1 MANVRWPADPSS
13 YRMSGDSD
21 DNEKKKKKKTTITYN
36 DDSTITVHGASSR
49 EEAVGAYLE
58 ERTEKLAQ
66 DKQDYKTAI
75 SQYKQKNTAE
85 NQMWNR
91 GSNAPRKDAYSEA
104 TKKIVAARRNAK
116 QKKQELEDYK
126 QERKQT
132 RATDWQNAYQKAQAE
147 TSAVTP
153 MEGISDEDALI
164 QQIQDTNRKARQ
176 NYDQELNEKKAAVS
190 QAEKEQNQ
198 ATMESGLD
206 SISRLSEEGQK
217 KLDEYNYRMDT
228 ASDPLATGLPELEA
242 WFAENEHL
250 DKDAVEK
257 LAEVRRRDTNAQ
269 KAAEQQQAAQA
280 AADAHPVWNSALTVP
295 ANLIGGSMA
304 SLGYLGEAL
313 NGTGQFTDLDPYN
326 QGAQLQNWSGAVRG
340 EVKQNIQG
348 DGSDPLRAIA
358 AGAYD
363 VGMGMAD
370 TGARMA
376 LGTITGGGSW
386 LGAGIAGANNFGSA
400 MQSAASRGAN
410 ADQALLYATAS
421 ATVDALT
428 EKIPLDNLINISTA
442 KGGAGYIL
450 NFLRSMGIEGGQEAA
465 SQLASLFA
473 DAAIMRDKSERNLE
487 VAQMMTMNPDMSL
500 EEAQAIVDR
509 ETVNN
514 ILYSM
519 IVSGFAGG
527 FGGLAATFVRDWKNK
542 KGRKAAAQNP
552 QEQPAQEAVEAPDS
566 AKATPLDG
574 EQMAR
579 ALADQEQPAR
589 AKDLLADSEAA
600 FDQAFD
606 RVMNQDSQT
615 PETQTEAPKTDTD
628 AEMERRAR
636 MALGMEDEKP
646 IDNGTPKVYDNSN
659 SETGGMNDAGAGQLQ
674 GTDGERLPGGN
685 ETGRVPGSGDGTLRV
700 PGQAPGGMEAGA
712 EVVPGSVQGKP
723 GGSNTPD
730 DLRVPGE
737 LRVSDALTEAQQK
750 KGTPTYPVKDTTTD
764 PGSYEQALTAGRN
777 SDPQN
782 GWCVTPKSAQ
792 ELKGGNVRTFMD
804 ENGTVGVGVAPDG
817 DIVGVFKNK
826 NGGPKKALDTM
837 MPIAIEQ
844 GGDRLDCYGEGLVN
858 LYAKYGFEPVARV
871 EFNPEYANEGWTPDK
886 GTPYIYVMKHNGDS
900 ADAVVDKM
908 GTYPKYTDAQ
918 LNALPTYGKDD
929 YDGAMAYRDSLMQ
942 QSQPA
947 ARAEDAT
954 PVSKVDFNYQRVN
967 PANSYASVNDRSGKY
982 TLYADGTIDDGGIL
996 GKASQMQG
1004 WKDSGLFAL
1013 YDVTVNGKP
1022 VAESGD
1028 LPKGFYFA
1036 ENVTKKPSIHALG
1049 ANGAAGIAEKGK
1061 IELVD
1066 MDTHARNQNIGNQAN
1081 ESPVQP
1087 TRVQPAEPKAQTQTA
1102 SQKPQEIP
1110 AAQPEARQEQPTA
1123 QSAQQQPQAQS
1134 AQPVQQQATPQN
1146 TPQEAQGG
1154 AQRAETAGQAQ
1165 TPDGYV
1171 PGAQAS
1177 AEGDN
1182 VQRSRPGDVRP
1193 MEVPKT
1199 DQEGKRVTEF
1209 AGNAYGAQAT
1219 PDSMAEEIKTLAN
1232 DGSLSFDTRTNRQSL
1247 EQAAD
1252 YIGKRGAD
1260 TVRGEIT
1267 ARAAS
1272 GKMDDGDIEKA
1283 MLLYTRYAND
1293 DSPKSQ
1299 EAASEMMVAL
1309 SSMANKTGRNLQ
1321 MFGMMRKMT
1330 PEGQLMTVEKT
1341 VEQNVKRLQQRGRVK
1356 KDYVSDGVD
1365 AELEADYLKAAKKAK
1380 KATDPEAQKAA
1391 AKEMRAA
1398 EDAIYKAEAAKMPA
1412 TFAAKWNAWR
1422 YMSMM
1427 GNVRTNVRNI
1437 EGNAAFVPY
1446 KVAKDKL
1453 GALAE
1458 KVLLP
1463 KDQRTKSLV
1472 QDADLLA
1479 WAKEDTK
1486 TDLVQDALQYTGL
1499 LGDDASTQKLEE
1511 GKRVFKNNA
1520 LEGYRKLAEELPAKG
1535 DALFKNS
1542 YYARSLAG
1550 FLKAR
1555 GISVDDIT
1563 SGNVDQKILTE
1574 GRNYAINEAMK
1585 ATFNDAN
1592 ALSDAISGLRYT
1604 GDNPVGKVLNAM
1616 GEGVMPF
1623 RRTPANIVV
1632 RFKDYSPIGLLQG
1645 VWDAAKNVSS
1655 GKITA
1660 AGAIDEICAGVT
1672 GTGAMMLGYAMAK
1685 GMGGVKLVGS
1695 DVDEDEKRQGHQQ
1708 YALEFSIGG
1717 QEYSYKIDW
1726 AAPANLPLFVGA
1738 NVAKMLEDGGNDAD
1752 VSTFSKFLTA
1762 GKGMFEPM
1770 LELSMLSSLN
1780 ELVSSGKYTGE
1791 SGLYPIATGMI
1802 TSYLTQAVPSILRQ
1816 ADTASQKYAQTTYA
1830 NSADPNIRELQRT
1843 AANLPFVGRAFKTD
1857 KVDAWG
1863 EKVDNGSMA
1872 VRAFNAFV
1880 NPGTLKKIQES
1891 PLEQEITRLNGTQE
1905 SNVSPDSVPR
1915 VVSYTDTDGEYI
1927 EDLRLTDDQYEK
1939 WATTQGQTARRIQD
1953 DLVKNPDYQNLSDK
1967 QKAEALNLAKEY
1979 AKEQGKRAALAGY
1992 PETGESW
1999 MVGINGKEAAA
2010 IVDKV
2015 NAGTLQN
2022 AIAGLTEA
2030 MKNDW
2035 NTGNREKTLEE
2046 GYAAYEKMDAQTK
2059 ARVAESA
2066 TGDTARYLEAREAG
2080 VSTTAYLKVLDA
2092 VKHADGTGNSAT
2104 YRAITS
2110 ASISDSAM
2118 DKLMKA
2124 YMPDYDPE
2132 NPKSDKT
2139 ELKYDYARKEL
2150 GMTPAEY
2157 AQAYEIYT
2165 SKSDELHGKKQ
2176 KMAKWTELYGADMA
2190 KQLWKLYG
2198 GKLDVV
2204 DWWEDQQ

>member
-1 MANVRWPADPSS
+1 MAGNWSAWRTKTVDTSHNSLSDGKDLA
-13 YRMSGDSD
+13 SGKKETDE
-21 DNEKKKKKKTTITYN
+21 EKKKKKKATVTYN
-36 DDSTITVHGASSR
+36 RPDPTQDPAERPEGTANVTGVNSR
-49 EEAVGAYLE
+49 AEAVEAYRADRAQTRDKGME
-58 ERTEKLAQ
+58 EYKNAI
-66 DKQDYKTAI
+66 KQYQLKTGKTVDSPNAV
-75 SQYKQKNTAE
+75 TAE
-85 NQMWNR
+85 DRLWNR
-91 GSNAPRKDAYSEA
+91 GSNAPKKDAYSD
-104 TKKIVAARRNAK
+104 TTRKIVEARRNTK

-147 TSAVTP
+147 TSAATP

-164 QQIQDTNRKARQ
+164 QQIQETNRKAHR
-176 NYDQELNEKKAAVS
+176 NYNQELNEKEAAVS
-190 QAEKEQNQ
+190 QAEREQNQ

-217 KLDEYNYRMDT
+217 KLDEYNYRKAT
-228 ASDPLATGLPELEA
+228 ASDPLATGLPELEQ
-242 WFAENEHL
+242 WFADNEHL
-250 DKDAVEK
+250 DADSLAK
-257 LAEVRRRDTNAQ
+257 LAEVRQRDTNAQ
-269 KAAEQQQAAQA
+269 RAAEKQQAAQE
-280 AADAHPVWNSALTVP
+280 AADKHPIWNSALTVP

-304 SLGYLGEAL
+304 SLGYLGERL
-313 NGTGQFTDLDPYN
+313 GGTGQFTDLDPYS
-326 QGAQLQNWSGAVRG
+326 QGTQLQNWSGAVRG
-340 EVKQNIQG
+340 EVKQNIVG
-348 DGSDPLRAIA
+348 DGSNPLRAVA
-358 AGAYD
+358 GGAYD

-370 TGARMA
+370 TGARLA
-376 LGTITGGGSW
+376 LGAVTGGGSV
-386 LGAGIAGANNFGSA
+386 LGAGIAGVNNFGSA
-400 MQSAASRGAN
+400 MQSAANRGAN

-421 ATVDALT
+421 AAVDALT
-428 EKIPLDNLINISTA
+428 EKIPLDNLISISTA

-487 VAQMMTMNPDMSL
+487 VAQMMTMNPKMSL
-500 EEAQAIVDR
+500 EEAQATVDR
-509 ETVNN
+509 GTVND

-519 IVSGFAGG
+519 IVSGLAGG
-527 FGGLAATFVRDWKNK
+527 FNSLVATTKYKLANRGENADVPE
-542 KGRKAAAQNP
+542 AAAQNP
-552 QEQPAQEAVEAPDS
+552 QGQPAQAAAEAPDS
-566 AKATPLDG
+566 EKAAPLDG

-579 ALADQEQPAR
+579 ALAGQEQPAR
-589 AKDLLADSEAA
+589 AGDLLADSEAE

-606 RVMNQDSQT
+606 RVMNQESQT
-615 PETQTEAPKTDTD
+615 PESQTEAPKTDTD
-628 AEMERRAR
+628 TEMERRAR
-636 MALGMEDEKP
+636 MALGMEDGQGSAEPAAEQKKAAGSGGVWNKLRSYSQEQIENWKSSKRIVLCDSIDQFKQFVKNALSGEEKTNKKMYFGAIGDELASDISKSTGLDVDGYNLTLGEDEIRKIKKSHGDESKEAP
-646 IDNGTPKVYDNSN
+646 RGQRAVTEADYIAIPDIVQNADSIKRSDSDYNGKPAIEFRKANGNETTTVVAVVSDKRLDVFVQTEYVNKKAGSIATPESVQADSFTSETPGGTAPSSEATPAGGTASNTTIQQNASEVNRFSNGTPGVDSQGE
-659 SETGGMNDAGAGQLQ
+659 STQGGQTGGDN
-674 GTDGERLPGGN
+674 PSPVP
-685 ETGRVPGSGDGTLRV
+685 ETV
-700 PGQAPGGMEAGA
+700 
-712 EVVPGSVQGKP
+712 
-723 GGSNTPD
+723 
-730 DLRVPGE
+730 
-737 LRVSDALTEAQQK
+737 
-750 KGTPTYPVKDTTTD
+750 
-764 PGSYEQALTAGRN
+764 
-777 SDPQN
+777 
-782 GWCVTPKSAQ
+782 
-792 ELKGGNVRTFMD
+792 
-804 ENGTVGVGVAPDG
+804 
-817 DIVGVFKNK
+817 
-826 NGGPKKALDTM
+826 
-837 MPIAIEQ
+837 
-844 GGDRLDCYGEGLVN
+844 
-858 LYAKYGFEPVARV
+858 
-871 EFNPEYANEGWTPDK
+871 
-886 GTPYIYVMKHNGDS
+886 
-900 ADAVVDKM
+900 
-908 GTYPKYTDAQ
+908 
-918 LNALPTYGKDD
+918 
-929 YDGAMAYRDSLMQ
+929 Q
-942 QSQPA
+942 QSQPV
-947 ARAEDAT
+947 AT
-954 PVSKVDFNYQRVN
+954 
-967 PANSYASVNDRSGKY
+967 
-982 TLYADGTIDDGGIL
+982 
-996 GKASQMQG
+996 
-1004 WKDSGLFAL
+1004 
-1013 YDVTVNGKP
+1013 
-1022 VAESGD
+1022 
-1028 LPKGFYFA
+1028 
-1036 ENVTKKPSIHALG
+1036 
-1049 ANGAAGIAEKGK
+1049 
-1061 IELVD
+1061 
-1066 MDTHARNQNIGNQAN
+1066 
-1081 ESPVQP
+1081 
-1087 TRVQPAEPKAQTQTA
+1087 

-1110 AAQPEARQEQPTA
+1110 AAQPEAQSTQEQPQA

-1134 AQPVQQQATPQN
+1134 AQPVQQQTTPQGM
-1146 TPQEAQGG
+1146 PQEAQRG
-1154 AQRAETAGQAQ
+1154 AQAAETNGQTQ
-1165 TPDGYV
+1165 THDGYV

-1412 TFAAKWNAWR
+1412 TFAAKCNAWR

-1427 GNVRTNVRNI
+1427 GNVRTNVRNVA
-1437 EGNAAFVPY
+1437 GNAGFVPY

-1574 GRNYAINEAMK
+1574 ARNYSINEAMK

-1592 ALSDAISGLRYT
+1592 ALSDAISSLRYT
-1604 GDNPVGKVLNAM
+1604 GDNPVMKVLNAM
-1616 GEGVMPF
+1616 GEGVLPF
-1623 RRTPANIVV
+1623 RRTPANIIV

-1645 VWDAAKNVSS
+1645 VWDAAKNVNS

-1685 GMGGVKLVGS
+1685 GMGGVKLTGS

-1791 SGLYPIATGMI
+1791 SGLYQIATGMI

-1863 EKVDNGSMA
+1863 EKVDNGSAA

-1915 VVSYTDTDGEYI
+1915 VVSYTDEDGEYI

-2022 AIAGLTEA
+2022 AIAGLSEA

-2046 GYAAYEKMDAQTK
+2046 GYTAYEKMDAQTK
-2059 ARVAESA
+2059 ARVAESVS
-2066 TGDTARYLEAREAG
+2066 GDTAKYLEAREAG

-2092 VKHADGTGNSAT
+2092 VKHADGTGNSAK

-2150 GMTPAEY
+2150 KMTPAQY
-2157 AQAYEIYT
+2157 AKAYEIYT

-2176 KMAKWTELYGADMA
+2176 KMAMWTELYGADVA

>member
-1 MANVRWPADPSS
+1 MTKNTLSDGRDLSS
-13 YRMSGDSD
+13 GKKETEE
-21 DNEKKKKKKTTITYN
+21 EKKKKKATVTYN
-36 DDSTITVHGASSR
+36 RPVVGQDPADRPEGTATVTGVNSRAEAIEAYRADREKTQEKARQEYKNAIKQYQLKTGKTVDSPN
-49 EEAVGAYLE
+49 AV
-58 ERTEKLAQ
+58 
-66 DKQDYKTAI
+66 
-75 SQYKQKNTAE
+75 TAE
-85 NQMWNR
+85 DRLWNR
-91 GSNAPRKDAYSEA
+91 GSNAPKKDAYSD
-104 TKKIVAARRNAK
+104 TTRKIVEARRNTK
-116 QKKQELEDYK
+116 QKKQELEDYDN
-126 QERKQT
+126 QEYDW
-132 RATDWQNAYQKAQAE
+132 TDANA
-147 TSAVTP
+147 
-153 MEGISDEDALI
+153 
-164 QQIQDTNRKARQ
+164 RKAHEEGRK
-176 NYDQELNEKKAAVS
+176 EKEAAVS
-190 QAEKEQNQ
+190 QAEQEQNQ
-198 ATMESGLD
+198 ATAESDRAIIGGLSDEGREKLTEYAKQKDRATGPRRESG
-206 SISRLSEEGQK
+206 SEIEQ
-217 KLDEYNYRMDT
+217 
-228 ASDPLATGLPELEA
+228 
-242 WFAENEHL
+242 WFAENQHMNADEL
-250 DKDAVEK
+250 GN
-257 LAEVRRRDTNAQ
+257 LAETVIRDKNAAHMEQ
-269 KAAEQQQAAQA
+269 EQQWARD
-280 AADAHPVWNSALTVP
+280 AADAHPVAASAVTVP
-295 ANLIGGSMA
+295 ANLVSGVA
-304 SLGYLGEAL
+304 STVGNLGQAIDQKL
-313 NGTGQFTDLDPYN
+313 NGEGHYTGLDPN
-326 QGAQLQNWSGAVRG
+326 NEANLLQSMSGAARG
-340 EVKQNIQG
+340 EVKGNIVG
-348 DGSDPLRAIA
+348 DGSNPIRQIA
-358 AGAYD
+358 GGAYD
-363 VGMGMAD
+363 LGMGILD
-370 TGARMA
+370 TKARLA
-376 LGTITGGGSW
+376 LGTLTGGGS
-386 LGAGIAGANNFGSA
+386 LVGMGIAGANQFGNA
-400 MQSAASRGAN
+400 VQDAASRGASTE
-410 ADQALLYATAS
+410 QALGYAA
-421 ATVDALT
+421 ATSVVDALT
-428 EKIPLDNLINISTA
+428 EKIPLDNLLSISTA
-442 KGGAGYIL
+442 KGGTGRIMQMLSGIL
-450 NFLRSMGIEGGQEAA
+450 GEGAQETA
-465 SQLASLFA
+465 SQLASVFT
-473 DAAIMRDKSERNLE
+473 DAAIMREKSARNLE
-487 VAQMMTMNPDMSL
+487 VAQMMVHNPGMSL
-500 EEAQAIVDR
+500 EEAQAIVDKG
-509 ETVNN
+509 
-514 ILYSM
+514 ILWDMLYNVAIAS
-519 IVSGFAGG
+519 AGG
-527 FGGLAATFVRDWKNK
+527 GFNALIATFERDWKNK
-542 KGRKAAAQNP
+542 KGKNTAAQNP
-552 QEQPAQEAVEAPDS
+552 QEQPTQEAVEAPDS
-566 AKATPLDG
+566 AKAAPLDG

-589 AKDLLADSEAA
+589 AGDLLAESEAE

-606 RVMNQDSQT
+606 RVMNQESQKPT
-615 PETQTEAPKTDTD
+615 PESQTEAPKTDTD
-628 AEMERRAR
+628 AEMDRRAK

-685 ETGRVPGSGDGTLRV
+685 ETGRVPGAGDGTLRV

-730 DLRVPGE
+730 DLRVSGE

-947 ARAEDAT
+947 A
-954 PVSKVDFNYQRVN
+954 
-967 PANSYASVNDRSGKY
+967 
-982 TLYADGTIDDGGIL
+982 
-996 GKASQMQG
+996 
-1004 WKDSGLFAL
+1004 
-1013 YDVTVNGKP
+1013 
-1022 VAESGD
+1022 
-1028 LPKGFYFA
+1028 
-1036 ENVTKKPSIHALG
+1036 
-1049 ANGAAGIAEKGK
+1049 
-1061 IELVD
+1061 
-1066 MDTHARNQNIGNQAN
+1066 
-1081 ESPVQP
+1081 
-1087 TRVQPAEPKAQTQTA
+1087 
-1102 SQKPQEIP
+1102 
-1110 AAQPEARQEQPTA
+1110 QPE
-1123 QSAQQQPQAQS
+1123 AQS
-1134 AQPVQQQATPQN
+1134 AQPVQQQATQQGM
-1146 TPQEAQGG
+1146 PQEAQGG
-1154 AQRAETAGQAQ
+1154 AQTAETAGQAQ
-1165 TPDGYV
+1165 TPGGYV

-1260 TVRGEIT
+1260 TVRGEVT

-1574 GRNYAINEAMK
+1574 ARNYSINEAMK

-1592 ALSDAISGLRYT
+1592 ALSDFVSNIGRSE
-1604 GDNPVGKVLNAM
+1604 DSNPVAKVANAM
-1616 GEGVMPF
+1616 MEGVLPF
-1623 RRTPANIVV
+1623 RRTPANIIV
-1632 RFKDYSPIGLLQG
+1632 RFKDYSPIGMLQG
-1645 VWDAAKNVSS
+1645 VWDAAKNVKA

-1685 GMGGVKLVGS
+1685 GMGGVKLTGS

-1780 ELVSSGKYTGE
+1780 ELLSSGKYTGE
-1791 SGLYPIATGMI
+1791 SGLYQIASGMI
-1802 TSYLTQAVPSILRQ
+1802 TSYLTQAVPTILRQ

-1857 KVDAWG
+1857 KVDVWG
-1863 EKVDNGSMA
+1863 EKVDNGSAA

-1915 VVSYTDTDGEYI
+1915 VVSYTDEDGEYI

-1953 DLVKNPDYQNLSDK
+1953 DLVKNANYQNLSDK

-1999 MVGINGKEAAA
+1999 MVGIDGKEAAA

-2022 AIAGLTEA
+2022 AIAGLSEA
-2030 MKNDW
+2030 MKSDW

-2066 TGDTARYLEAREAG
+2066 TGDTAKYLEAREAG

-2110 ASISDSAM
+2110 ASISESAM

-2124 YMPDYDPE
+2124 YMPDYNPD

-2150 GMTPAEY
+2150 GMTPAQY
-2157 AQAYEIYT
+2157 AQAYEIYQ
-2165 SKSDELHGKKQ
+2165 SFNGYGKGKAKKQ
-2176 KMAKWTELYGADMA
+2176 RAALAEIYGEDMA
-2190 KQLWKLYG
+2190 KKLWKLYG

>member
-1 MANVRWPADPSS
+1 MAGNRNEWRNRPVDLTKNTLSDGRDLSS
-13 YRMSGDSD
+13 GRKSSD
-21 DNEKKKKKKTTITYN
+21 EEKKKKKATVTYN
-36 DDSTITVHGASSR
+36 RPVVGQDPADRPEGTATVTGVNSRAEAIEAYRADREKTQEKARQEYKSAIKQYQLKTGKTVDSPN
-49 EEAVGAYLE
+49 AV
-58 ERTEKLAQ
+58 
-66 DKQDYKTAI
+66 
-75 SQYKQKNTAE
+75 TAE
-85 NQMWNR
+85 DRMWYR
-91 GSNAPRKDAYSEA
+91 ASNPTDTTLSDTTR
-104 TKKIVAARRNAK
+104 KIVEARRNTK
-116 QKKQELEDYK
+116 QKKQELEDYDN
-126 QERKQT
+126 QEFDW
-132 RATDWQNAYQKAQAE
+132 TDANA
-147 TSAVTP
+147 
-153 MEGISDEDALI
+153 
-164 QQIQDTNRKARQ
+164 RKAHEEGRK
-176 NYDQELNEKKAAVS
+176 EKEAAVS
-190 QAEKEQNQ
+190 QAEQEQNQ
-198 ATMESGLD
+198 ATAESDRAIIGGLSDEGREKLTEYAKQKDRATGPRRESG
-206 SISRLSEEGQK
+206 SEIEQ
-217 KLDEYNYRMDT
+217 
-228 ASDPLATGLPELEA
+228 
-242 WFAENEHL
+242 WFAENQHMNADEL
-250 DKDAVEK
+250 GN
-257 LAEVRRRDTNAQ
+257 LAETVIRDKNAAHMEQ
-269 KAAEQQQAAQA
+269 EQQWARD
-280 AADAHPVWNSALTVP
+280 AADAHPFAASAVTVP
-295 ANLIGGSMA
+295 ANLVSGVA
-304 SLGYLGEAL
+304 STVGNLGQAIDQKL
-313 NGTGQFTDLDPYN
+313 NGEGHYTGLDPN
-326 QGAQLQNWSGAVRG
+326 NEANLLQSMSGAARG
-340 EVKQNIQG
+340 EVKGNIVG
-348 DGSDPLRAIA
+348 DGSNPLRAIA
-358 AGAYD
+358 GGAYD

-370 TGARMA
+370 TGARIA
-376 LGTITGGGSW
+376 LGTLTGGGSA

-400 MQSAASRGAN
+400 MQSAANRGAS

-421 ATVDALT
+421 AAVDALT
-428 EKIPLDNLINISTA
+428 EKIPLDNLISISTA

-500 EEAQAIVDR
+500 GEAQATVDR

-519 IVSGFAGG
+519 TVSGLAGG
-527 FGGLAATFVRDWKNK
+527 FNSLVATTKYKLAHRGENAD
-542 KGRKAAAQNP
+542 AQAVSP
-552 QEQPAQEAVEAPDS
+552 QPAQEAVEAPDS
-566 AKATPLDG
+566 EKAQQAEQAANAPLDG

-579 ALADQEQPAR
+579 ALADQAQPAGAADALAAAR
-589 AKDLLADSEAA
+589 AQAEAERAAQTQTPTESEAA

-606 RVMNQDSQT
+606 RVMNQESQT

-628 AEMERRAR
+628 AEMDRRAR
-636 MALGMEDEKP
+636 MALGMEDGQGSAEPAAEQKKAAGSGGVWNKLRSYSQEQIENWKSSKRIVLCDSIDQFKQFVKNALSGEEKTNKKMYFGAIGDELASDISKSTGLDVDGYNLTLGEDEIRKIKKSHGDESKEAP
-646 IDNGTPKVYDNSN
+646 RGQRAVTEADYIAIPDIVQNADSIKRSDSDYNGKPAIEFRKANGNETTTVVAVVSDKRLDVFVQTEYVNKKAGSIATPESVQADSFTSETPGGTAPSSEATPAGGTASNTTIQQNASEVNRFSNGTPGVDSQGKSTQGGQ
-659 SETGGMNDAGAGQLQ
+659 TGGDN
-674 GTDGERLPGGN
+674 PSPVP
-685 ETGRVPGSGDGTLRV
+685 ETV
-700 PGQAPGGMEAGA
+700 
-712 EVVPGSVQGKP
+712 
-723 GGSNTPD
+723 
-730 DLRVPGE
+730 
-737 LRVSDALTEAQQK
+737 
-750 KGTPTYPVKDTTTD
+750 
-764 PGSYEQALTAGRN
+764 
-777 SDPQN
+777 
-782 GWCVTPKSAQ
+782 
-792 ELKGGNVRTFMD
+792 
-804 ENGTVGVGVAPDG
+804 
-817 DIVGVFKNK
+817 
-826 NGGPKKALDTM
+826 
-837 MPIAIEQ
+837 
-844 GGDRLDCYGEGLVN
+844 
-858 LYAKYGFEPVARV
+858 
-871 EFNPEYANEGWTPDK
+871 
-886 GTPYIYVMKHNGDS
+886 
-900 ADAVVDKM
+900 
-908 GTYPKYTDAQ
+908 
-918 LNALPTYGKDD
+918 
-929 YDGAMAYRDSLMQ
+929 Q

-947 ARAEDAT
+947 A
-954 PVSKVDFNYQRVN
+954 
-967 PANSYASVNDRSGKY
+967 
-982 TLYADGTIDDGGIL
+982 
-996 GKASQMQG
+996 
-1004 WKDSGLFAL
+1004 
-1013 YDVTVNGKP
+1013 
-1022 VAESGD
+1022 
-1028 LPKGFYFA
+1028 
-1036 ENVTKKPSIHALG
+1036 
-1049 ANGAAGIAEKGK
+1049 
-1061 IELVD
+1061 
-1066 MDTHARNQNIGNQAN
+1066 
-1081 ESPVQP
+1081 
-1087 TRVQPAEPKAQTQTA
+1087 A
-1102 SQKPQEIP
+1102 SQK
-1110 AAQPEARQEQPTA
+1110 
-1123 QSAQQQPQAQS
+1123 PQAQS
-1134 AQPVQQQATPQN
+1134 AQPVQQQTQAQQATPQ
-1146 TPQEAQGG
+1146 TTPQAMPQEAQGG
-1154 AQRAETAGQAQ
+1154 AQRAETNVQAQ

-1574 GRNYAINEAMK
+1574 ARNYSINEAMK

-1592 ALSDAISGLRYT
+1592 ALSDFVSNIGRSE
-1604 GDNPVGKVLNAM
+1604 DSNPVAKVANAM
-1616 GEGVMPF
+1616 MEGVLPF
-1623 RRTPANIVV
+1623 RRTPANIIV

-1645 VWDAAKNVSS
+1645 VWDAAKNVNS

-1685 GMGGVKLVGS
+1685 GMGGVKLTGS

-1780 ELVSSGKYTGE
+1780 ELLSSGKYTGE
-1791 SGLYPIATGMI
+1791 SGLYQTATGMI
-1802 TSYLTQAVPSILRQ
+1802 TSYLTQAVPAILRQ

-1863 EKVDNGSMA
+1863 EKVDNGSLA

-1891 PLEQEITRLNGTQE
+1891 PLEQEISRLNGTQE

-1999 MVGINGKEAAA
+1999 MVGIDGKEAAA

-2030 MKNDW
+2030 MKSDW

-2066 TGDTARYLEAREAG
+2066 AGDTAKYLEAREAG

-2092 VKHADGTGNSAT
+2092 VKHADGTGNSAK

-2157 AQAYEIYT
+2157 AKAYEIYT
-2165 SKSDELHGKKQ
+2165 SKSDDLHNKKQ

-2190 KQLWKLYG
+2190 KKLWKLYG

>member
-1 MANVRWPADPSS
+1 MAGNQSAWRNRPVDLTKNTLSDGRDLSS
-13 YRMSGDSD
+13 GKKKD
-21 DNEKKKKKKTTITYN
+21 DEEKKKKEKATVTYN
-36 DDSTITVHGASSR
+36 RPVVGQDPADRPEGTATVTGVNSRAEAIEAYRADREKTQEKARQEYKSAIKQYQLKTGKTVDSPN
-49 EEAVGAYLE
+49 AV
-58 ERTEKLAQ
+58 
-66 DKQDYKTAI
+66 
-75 SQYKQKNTAE
+75 TAE
-85 NQMWNR
+85 DRMWYR
-91 GSNAPRKDAYSEA
+91 ASNPTDTALSDTTR
-104 TKKIVAARRNAK
+104 KIVEARRNTK
-116 QKKQELEDYK
+116 QKKQELEDYDN
-126 QERKQT
+126 QEFDW
-132 RATDWQNAYQKAQAE
+132 TDANA
-147 TSAVTP
+147 
-153 MEGISDEDALI
+153 
-164 QQIQDTNRKARQ
+164 RKAHEEGRK
-176 NYDQELNEKKAAVS
+176 EKEAAVS
-190 QAEKEQNQ
+190 QAEQEQNQ
-198 ATMESGLD
+198 ATAESDRAIIGGLSDEGREKLTEYAKQKDRATGPRRESG
-206 SISRLSEEGQK
+206 SEIEQ
-217 KLDEYNYRMDT
+217 
-228 ASDPLATGLPELEA
+228 
-242 WFAENEHL
+242 WFAENQHMNADEL
-250 DKDAVEK
+250 GN
-257 LAEVRRRDTNAQ
+257 LAETVIRDKNAAHMEQ
-269 KAAEQQQAAQA
+269 EQQWARDV
-280 AADAHPVWNSALTVP
+280 ADAHPFAASAVTVP
-295 ANLIGGSMA
+295 ANLVSGVA
-304 SLGYLGEAL
+304 STVGNLGQAIDQKL
-313 NGTGQFTDLDPYN
+313 NGEGHYTGLDPN
-326 QGAQLQNWSGAVRG
+326 NEANLLQSMSGAARG
-340 EVKQNIQG
+340 EVKGNIVG
-348 DGSDPLRAIA
+348 DGSNPLRAIA
-358 AGAYD
+358 GGAYD

-370 TGARMA
+370 TGARIA
-376 LGTITGGGSW
+376 LGTVTGGGSL

-400 MQSAASRGAN
+400 MQSAANRGAN

-428 EKIPLDNLINISTA
+428 EKIPLDNLLSISTA

-473 DAAIMRDKSERNLE
+473 DASIMRDKSERNLE

-500 EEAQAIVDR
+500 EEAQAVVDR
-509 ETVNN
+509 GTVND

-519 IVSGFAGG
+519 IVSGLAR
-527 FGGLAATFVRDWKNK
+527 GLTRLVDTTKYKLANRGENADVPE
-542 KGRKAAAQNP
+542 AAAQKP
-552 QEQPAQEAVEAPDS
+552 QEQPAQEAAEAPDS
-566 AKATPLDG
+566 EKAAPLDG

-579 ALADQEQPAR
+579 ALAEQAQPAGAADALAAAR
-589 AKDLLADSEAA
+589 AQAEAERAAQTQAPTESEAE

-606 RVMNQDSQT
+606 RVMNEESQKPT
-615 PETQTEAPKTDTD
+615 PESRAEAPKTDTD
-628 AEMERRAR
+628 AEMDRRAK

-685 ETGRVPGSGDGTLRV
+685 ETGRVPGAGDGTLRV

-947 ARAEDAT
+947 A
-954 PVSKVDFNYQRVN
+954 
-967 PANSYASVNDRSGKY
+967 
-982 TLYADGTIDDGGIL
+982 
-996 GKASQMQG
+996 
-1004 WKDSGLFAL
+1004 
-1013 YDVTVNGKP
+1013 
-1022 VAESGD
+1022 
-1028 LPKGFYFA
+1028 
-1036 ENVTKKPSIHALG
+1036 
-1049 ANGAAGIAEKGK
+1049 
-1061 IELVD
+1061 
-1066 MDTHARNQNIGNQAN
+1066 
-1081 ESPVQP
+1081 
-1087 TRVQPAEPKAQTQTA
+1087 
-1102 SQKPQEIP
+1102 
-1110 AAQPEARQEQPTA
+1110 QPEARQEQPAA
-1123 QSAQQQPQAQS
+1123 QSAQQPQTQNTQPVQQPKAQN
-1134 AQPVQQQATPQN
+1134 AQPVQQQAAPQG

-1154 AQRAETAGQAQ
+1154 AQRLETNGQAQ
-1165 TPDGYV
+1165 TPGGYV

-1177 AEGDN
+1177 AQGDN

-1365 AELEADYLKAAKKAK
+1365 AELESDYLKAAKKAK

-1427 GNVRTNVRNI
+1427 GNVRTNDRNI

-1446 KVAKDKL
+1446 KIAKDKL

-1574 GRNYAINEAMK
+1574 ARNYSINEAMK

-1592 ALSDAISGLRYT
+1592 ALSDFVSNIGRSE
-1604 GDNPVGKVLNAM
+1604 DSNPVAKVANAM
-1616 GEGVMPF
+1616 MEGVLPF
-1623 RRTPANIVV
+1623 RRTPANIIV
-1632 RFKDYSPIGLLQG
+1632 RFKDYSPIGMLQG
-1645 VWDAAKNVSS
+1645 VWDAAKNVKA

-1685 GMGGVKLVGS
+1685 GMGGVKLTGS

-1738 NVAKMLEDGGNDAD
+1738 NVAKMLEDGGSDAD

-1780 ELVSSGKYTGE
+1780 ELLSSGKYTGE
-1791 SGLYPIATGMI
+1791 SGLYQTATGMI
-1802 TSYLTQAVPSILRQ
+1802 TSYLTQAVPAILRQ

-1843 AANLPFVGRAFKTD
+1843 AANLPFVGRTFKTD

-1863 EKVDNGSMA
+1863 EKVDNGSAA

-1905 SNVSPDSVPR
+1905 SNVSPDSVPK

-2022 AIAGLTEA
+2022 AISGLSEA

-2046 GYAAYEKMDAQTK
+2046 GYTAYEKMDAQTK
-2059 ARVAESA
+2059 ARVAESVS
-2066 TGDTARYLEAREAG
+2066 GDTARYLEAREAG

-2110 ASISDSAM
+2110 VSISDSAM

-2124 YMPDYDPE
+2124 YMPDYDPDK
-2132 NPKSDKT
+2132 PKSDKT

-2157 AQAYEIYT
+2157 AKAYEIYQ
-2165 SKSDELHGKKQ
+2165 SYSGYGKGKAKKQ
-2176 KMAKWTELYGADMA
+2176 RAALAEIYGEDMA
-2190 KQLWKLYG
+2190 KKLY
-2198 GKLDVV
+2198 KLYYGSFDVV

>member
-1 MANVRWPADPSS
+1 MAGNWSAWRNRPVDLTKNTQSDGRDLSS
-13 YRMSGDSD
+13 GRKETDE
-21 DNEKKKKKKTTITYN
+21 EKKKKKKATVTYN
-36 DDSTITVHGASSR
+36 RPDPTQDPADRPEGTATVTGVNSRAEAIEAYRADREKTQEKARQEYKNAIKQYQLKTGKTVDSPN
-49 EEAVGAYLE
+49 AV
-58 ERTEKLAQ
+58 
-66 DKQDYKTAI
+66 
-75 SQYKQKNTAE
+75 TAE
-85 NQMWNR
+85 DRMWYR
-91 GSNAPRKDAYSEA
+91 ASNPTDTTLSDA
-104 TKKIVAARRNAK
+104 TRRIVEARRNTE

-147 TSAVTP
+147 TSAATP

-164 QQIQDTNRKARQ
+164 QQIQDTNRKAQQ
-176 NYDQELNEKKAAVS
+176 NYNQELNEKKAAVS
-190 QAEKEQNQ
+190 QAEQEQNQ
-198 ATMESGLD
+198 ATMEAGLD
-206 SISRLSEEGQK
+206 SISRLSEEGRK
-217 KLDEYNYRMDT
+217 KLDEYNYRIDT

-257 LAEVRRRDTNAQ
+257 LAEVRRRETNAQ
-269 KAAEQQQAAQA
+269 KAAEQQQAAQE
-280 AADAHPVWNSALTVP
+280 AADKHPIWNSALTVP
-295 ANLIGGSMA
+295 ANLAGGPMA

-326 QGAQLQNWSGAVRG
+326 QGTQLQNWSGAVRG
-340 EVKQNIQG
+340 EVKENIVG
-348 DGSDPLRAIA
+348 DGSNPWRAIA
-358 AGAYD
+358 GGVYD

-376 LGTITGGGSW
+376 LGAVTGGGSW

-400 MQSAASRGAN
+400 MQSAANRGAN

-500 EEAQAIVDR
+500 EEAQATVDR

-519 IVSGFAGG
+519 TVSGLAGG
-527 FGGLAATFVRDWKNK
+527 FNSLVATTKYKLAHRGEDAD
-542 KGRKAAAQNP
+542 AQAVSP
-552 QEQPAQEAVEAPDS
+552 QPAQEAVEASDS
-566 AKATPLDG
+566 EKAAPLDG

-579 ALADQEQPAR
+579 ALASQEQPAG
-589 AKDLLADSEAA
+589 AKDLLADSEAE

-606 RVMNQDSQT
+606 RVMNQESQT
-615 PETQTEAPKTDTD
+615 PESQTEAPKTDTD
-628 AEMERRAR
+628 TEMDRRAK
-636 MALGMEDEKP
+636 MALGMED
-646 IDNGTPKVYDNSN
+646 
-659 SETGGMNDAGAGQLQ
+659 GQNA
-674 GTDGERLPGGN
+674 EN
-685 ETGRVPGSGDGTLRV
+685 AKSAKGSGV
-700 PGQAPGGMEAGA
+700 EAGDDSGPA
-712 EVVPGSVQGKP
+712 KSLADKMESRDYNEVGNRK
-723 GGSNTPD
+723 
-730 DLRVPGE
+730 
-737 LRVSDALTEAQQK
+737 
-750 KGTPTYPVKDTTTD
+750 VK
-764 PGSYEQALTAGRN
+764 A
-777 SDPQN
+777 
-782 GWCVTPKSAQ
+782 
-792 ELKGGNVRTFMD
+792 FMD
-804 ENGTVGVGVAPDG
+804 ENPEVKPYYRAEAQNILMELRDTTKGERFYNDDVYYASGGEKGITGVSRHTSDTIARL
-817 DIVGVFKNK
+817 
-826 NGGPKKALDTM
+826 LDQEGFTYDQLEKGLQ
-837 MPIAIEQ
+837 AIIDDHGRENNAASKRLEFTIY
-844 GGDRLDCYGEGLVN
+844 DRLMNGYQDFYSN
-858 LYAKYGFEPVARV
+858 DRV
-871 EFNPEYANEGWTPDK
+871 PASEDFRNIVE
-886 GTPYIYVMKHNGDS
+886 GTPGADS
-900 ADAVVDKM
+900 QAAPAQGAKATADNPSPVPETV
-908 GTYPKYTDAQ
+908 
-918 LNALPTYGKDD
+918 
-929 YDGAMAYRDSLMQ
+929 Q

-947 ARAEDAT
+947 A
-954 PVSKVDFNYQRVN
+954 
-967 PANSYASVNDRSGKY
+967 
-982 TLYADGTIDDGGIL
+982 
-996 GKASQMQG
+996 
-1004 WKDSGLFAL
+1004 
-1013 YDVTVNGKP
+1013 
-1022 VAESGD
+1022 
-1028 LPKGFYFA
+1028 
-1036 ENVTKKPSIHALG
+1036 
-1049 ANGAAGIAEKGK
+1049 
-1061 IELVD
+1061 
-1066 MDTHARNQNIGNQAN
+1066 
-1081 ESPVQP
+1081 
-1087 TRVQPAEPKAQTQTA
+1087 A

-1134 AQPVQQQATPQN
+1134 TQPVQQSAQPVQQQTQAQATPQGM
-1146 TPQEAQGG
+1146 PQEAQGG
-1154 AQRAETAGQAQ
+1154 AQTAETAGQAQ
-1165 TPDGYV
+1165 TPGGYV

-1341 VEQNVKRLQQRGRVK
+1341 VEQNVKRLQQRGKVK

-1427 GNVRTNVRNI
+1427 GNGRTNVRNI
-1437 EGNAAFVPY
+1437 VGNAAFVPY
-1446 KVAKDKL
+1446 KIAKDKL

-1574 GRNYAINEAMK
+1574 ARNYSINEAMK

-1592 ALSDAISGLRYT
+1592 ILSDFVSNMGRSTDRNLVA
-1604 GDNPVGKVLNAM
+1604 KVANAM
-1616 GEGVMPF
+1616 MEGVLPY
-1623 RRTPANIVV
+1623 RRTPANIIV

-1645 VWDAAKNVSS
+1645 VRDAAKNVNS

-1660 AGAIDEICAGVT
+1660 AGAIDEICAGLT
-1672 GTGAMMLGYAMAK
+1672 GMGAVAMGYALRK
-1685 GMGGVKLVGS
+1685 GFGGVKLTGS
-1695 DVDEDEKRQGHQQ
+1695 DVDEDEKRQEHQQ

-1780 ELVSSGKYTGE
+1780 ELLSSGKYTGE
-1791 SGLYPIATGMI
+1791 SGLYQTATGMI

-1863 EKVDNGSMA
+1863 EKVDNGSAA

-1915 VVSYTDTDGEYI
+1915 VVSYTDEDGEYI

-1953 DLVKNPDYQNLSDK
+1953 DLVKNSDYQNLSDK

-1999 MVGINGKEAAA
+1999 MVGIDGKEAAA

-2022 AIAGLTEA
+2022 AIAGLSEA

-2046 GYAAYEKMDAQTK
+2046 GYSAYEKMDAQTK
-2059 ARVAESA
+2059 ARVAESVS
-2066 TGDTARYLEAREAG
+2066 GDTAKYLEAREAG

-2110 ASISDSAM
+2110 VAVSDSVM

-2157 AQAYEIYT
+2157 AKAYEIYQ
-2165 SKSDELHGKKQ
+2165 SYNGYGKGKAKKQ
-2176 KMAKWTELYGADMA
+2176 RAALAEIYGEDMA
-2190 KQLWKLYG
+2190 KKLYKLYG

>member
-1 MANVRWPADPSS
+1 MAGNQSAWRNRPVDLTKNTLSDGRDLSS
-13 YRMSGDSD
+13 GKKKD
-21 DNEKKKKKKTTITYN
+21 DEEKKKKEKATVTYN
-36 DDSTITVHGASSR
+36 RPVLGQDPADRPEGTANVTGVNSR
-49 EEAVGAYLE
+49 AEAVEAY
-58 ERTEKLAQ
+58 RADREKNQEKARQ
-66 DKQDYKTAI
+66 EYKSAIKQYQLKTGKTVDSPNAV
-75 SQYKQKNTAE
+75 TAADR
-85 NQMWNR
+85 MWYR
-91 GSNAPRKDAYSEA
+91 ASNPTDTALSDTTR
-104 TKKIVAARRNAK
+104 KIVEARRNTK
-116 QKKQELEDYK
+116 QKKQELEDYDN
-126 QERKQT
+126 QEYDW
-132 RATDWQNAYQKAQAE
+132 TDANA
-147 TSAVTP
+147 
-153 MEGISDEDALI
+153 
-164 QQIQDTNRKARQ
+164 RKAHEEGRK
-176 NYDQELNEKKAAVS
+176 EKEAAVS
-190 QAEKEQNQ
+190 QAEQEQNQ
-198 ATMESGLD
+198 ATAESDRAIIGGLSDEGREKLTEYAKQKDRATGPRRESG
-206 SISRLSEEGQK
+206 SEIEQ
-217 KLDEYNYRMDT
+217 
-228 ASDPLATGLPELEA
+228 
-242 WFAENEHL
+242 WFAENQHMNADEL
-250 DKDAVEK
+250 GN
-257 LAEVRRRDTNAQ
+257 LAETVIRDKNAAHMEQ
-269 KAAEQQQAAQA
+269 EQQWARD
-280 AADAHPVWNSALTVP
+280 AADAHPFAASAVTVP
-295 ANLIGGSMA
+295 ANLVSGVA
-304 SLGYLGEAL
+304 STVGNLGQAIDQKL
-313 NGTGQFTDLDPYN
+313 NGEGHYTGLDPN
-326 QGAQLQNWSGAVRG
+326 NEANLLQSMSGAARG
-340 EVKQNIQG
+340 EVKGNIVG
-348 DGSDPLRAIA
+348 DGSNPLRAIA
-358 AGAYD
+358 GGAYD

-370 TGARMA
+370 TGARIA
-376 LGTITGGGSW
+376 LGTVTGGGSL

-509 ETVNN
+509 GTVND

-519 IVSGFAGG
+519 IVSGLAGG
-527 FGGLAATFVRDWKNK
+527 FSSLVATTKYKLAHRGENADVQ
-542 KGRKAAAQNP
+542 AVSP
-552 QEQPAQEAVEAPDS
+552 QPAQEAVEAPDS
-566 AKATPLDG
+566 AKAAPLDG

-579 ALADQEQPAR
+579 ALAEQAQPAG
-589 AKDLLADSEAA
+589 AKDLLADSEAE

-615 PETQTEAPKTDTD
+615 PAQESQTEAPKTDTD
-628 AEMERRAR
+628 AEMDRRAK
-636 MALGMEDEKP
+636 MALGMEAAPAQGAKATA
-646 IDNGTPKVYDNSN
+646 DNPSPVP
-659 SETGGMNDAGAGQLQ
+659 ET
-674 GTDGERLPGGN
+674 
-685 ETGRVPGSGDGTLRV
+685 V
-700 PGQAPGGMEAGA
+700 
-712 EVVPGSVQGKP
+712 
-723 GGSNTPD
+723 
-730 DLRVPGE
+730 
-737 LRVSDALTEAQQK
+737 
-750 KGTPTYPVKDTTTD
+750 
-764 PGSYEQALTAGRN
+764 
-777 SDPQN
+777 
-782 GWCVTPKSAQ
+782 
-792 ELKGGNVRTFMD
+792 
-804 ENGTVGVGVAPDG
+804 
-817 DIVGVFKNK
+817 
-826 NGGPKKALDTM
+826 
-837 MPIAIEQ
+837 
-844 GGDRLDCYGEGLVN
+844 
-858 LYAKYGFEPVARV
+858 
-871 EFNPEYANEGWTPDK
+871 
-886 GTPYIYVMKHNGDS
+886 
-900 ADAVVDKM
+900 
-908 GTYPKYTDAQ
+908 
-918 LNALPTYGKDD
+918 
-929 YDGAMAYRDSLMQ
+929 Q

-1110 AAQPEARQEQPTA
+1110 AAQPEARQEQPAA
-1123 QSAQQQPQAQS
+1123 QSAQQQTQAQS
-1134 AQPVQQQATPQN
+1134 AQPVQQQPQAQATPQN
-1146 TPQEAQGG
+1146 TPQEAQGV

-1165 TPDGYV
+1165 TPGGYV

-1193 MEVPKT
+1193 MGVPKT

-1341 VEQNVKRLQQRGRVK
+1341 VEQNVKRLQQRGKVK

-1574 GRNYAINEAMK
+1574 ARNYSINEAMK

-1592 ALSDAISGLRYT
+1592 ALSDFVSNIGRSE
-1604 GDNPVGKVLNAM
+1604 DSNPVAKVANAM
-1616 GEGVMPF
+1616 MEGVLPF
-1623 RRTPANIVV
+1623 RRTPANIIV
-1632 RFKDYSPIGLLQG
+1632 RFKDYSPIGMLQG
-1645 VWDAAKNVSS
+1645 VWDAAKNVKA

-1685 GMGGVKLVGS
+1685 GMGGVKLTGS

-1738 NVAKMLEDGGNDAD
+1738 NVAKMLEDGGSDAD

-1780 ELVSSGKYTGE
+1780 ELLSSGKYTGE
-1791 SGLYPIATGMI
+1791 SGLYQIATGMI
-1802 TSYLTQAVPSILRQ
+1802 TSYLTQAVPTILRQ

-1863 EKVDNGSMA
+1863 EKVDNGSAA

-1891 PLEQEITRLNGTQE
+1891 PLEQEISRLNGTQE

-1953 DLVKNPDYQNLSDK
+1953 DLVKNSGYQNLSDK

-1999 MVGINGKEAAA
+1999 MVGIDGKEAAA

-2022 AIAGLTEA
+2022 AIAGLSEA

-2046 GYAAYEKMDAQTK
+2046 GYSAYEKMDAQTK
-2059 ARVAESA
+2059 ARVAESVS
-2066 TGDTARYLEAREAG
+2066 GDTARYLEAREAG

-2092 VKHADGTGNSAT
+2092 VKHAGGTGNSAK

-2132 NPKSDKT
+2132 NPKSDKA

-2157 AQAYEIYT
+2157 AQAYEIYQ
-2165 SKSDELHGKKQ
+2165 SFSNYGKGKAKKQ
-2176 KMAKWTELYGADMA
+2176 RAALAEIYGADMA
-2190 KQLWKLYG
+2190 KKLY
-2198 GKLDVV
+2198 KLYYGSFDVV

>member
-1 MANVRWPADPSS
+1 MAGNWSERDLSS
-13 YRMSGDSD
+13 GKKKD
-21 DNEKKKKKKTTITYN
+21 DEEKKKKEKATVTYN
-36 DDSTITVHGASSR
+36 RPVVGQDPADRPEGTANVTGVNSRAEAIEAYRADREKNQEKARQEYKSAIKQYQLKTGKTVDSPN
-49 EEAVGAYLE
+49 AV
-58 ERTEKLAQ
+58 
-66 DKQDYKTAI
+66 
-75 SQYKQKNTAE
+75 TAE
-85 NQMWNR
+85 DRLWYR
-91 GSNAPRKDAYSEA
+91 GSNAPKKDAY
-104 TKKIVAARRNAK
+104 TDTTRKIVEARRNTE

-147 TSAVTP
+147 TSAATP

-190 QAEKEQNQ
+190 QAEQEQNQ
-198 ATMESGLD
+198 ATMESGLE

-242 WFAENEHL
+242 WFSENEHL

-269 KAAEQQQAAQA
+269 KAAEQQQAAQE
-280 AADAHPVWNSALTVP
+280 AADAHPVWNSTLTVP

-348 DGSDPLRAIA
+348 DGSNPLRAIA
-358 AGAYD
+358 GGAYD

-370 TGARMA
+370 TGARLA
-376 LGTITGGGSW
+376 LGTLTGGGSL

-400 MQSAASRGAN
+400 MQSAANRGAN

-519 IVSGFAGG
+519 TVSGFAGG
-527 FGGLAATFVRDWKNK
+527 FNSLIATTKYKLAHRGEDAD
-542 KGRKAAAQNP
+542 AQAVSP
-552 QEQPAQEAVEAPDS
+552 QPAQEVAEAPDS
-566 AKATPLDG
+566 ENP
-574 EQMAR
+574 
-579 ALADQEQPAR
+579 
-589 AKDLLADSEAA
+589 
-600 FDQAFD
+600 QA
-606 RVMNQDSQT
+606 
-615 PETQTEAPKTDTD
+615 EAPKTDVD
-628 AEMERRAR
+628 AEMDRRAK

-947 ARAEDAT
+947 A
-954 PVSKVDFNYQRVN
+954 
-967 PANSYASVNDRSGKY
+967 
-982 TLYADGTIDDGGIL
+982 
-996 GKASQMQG
+996 
-1004 WKDSGLFAL
+1004 
-1013 YDVTVNGKP
+1013 
-1022 VAESGD
+1022 
-1028 LPKGFYFA
+1028 
-1036 ENVTKKPSIHALG
+1036 
-1049 ANGAAGIAEKGK
+1049 
-1061 IELVD
+1061 
-1066 MDTHARNQNIGNQAN
+1066 
-1081 ESPVQP
+1081 
-1087 TRVQPAEPKAQTQTA
+1087 
-1102 SQKPQEIP
+1102 
-1110 AAQPEARQEQPTA
+1110 QPEARQEQPAA
-1123 QSAQQQPQAQS
+1123 QSAQQQPQAQN
-1134 AQPVQQQATPQN
+1134 AQPVQQQPQTQAAPQN
-1146 TPQEAQGG
+1146 TPQEAPGG

-1165 TPDGYV
+1165 TPEGYV

-1219 PDSMAEEIKTLAN
+1219 PDSMAEEIKILAN

-1341 VEQNVKRLQQRGRVK
+1341 VEQNVKRLQQRGKVK

-1574 GRNYAINEAMK
+1574 ARNYSINEAMK

-1592 ALSDAISGLRYT
+1592 ALSDFVSNIGRSE
-1604 GDNPVGKVLNAM
+1604 DSNPVAKVANAM
-1616 GEGVMPF
+1616 MEGVLPF
-1623 RRTPANIVV
+1623 RRTPANIIV

-1645 VWDAAKNVSS
+1645 VYDAARNVKA
-1655 GKITA
+1655 GKVTA

-1685 GMGGVKLVGS
+1685 GMGGVKLTGS

-1752 VSTFSKFLTA
+1752 VSAFSKFLTA

-1780 ELVSSGKYTGE
+1780 ELLSSGKYTGE
-1791 SGLYPIATGMI
+1791 SGLYQTATGMI
-1802 TSYLTQAVPSILRQ
+1802 TSYLTQAVPAILRQ

-1863 EKVDNGSMA
+1863 EKVDNGSAA

-1953 DLVKNPDYQNLSDK
+1953 DLVKNSGYQNLSDK

-1999 MVGINGKEAAA
+1999 MVGIDGKEAAA

-2022 AIAGLTEA
+2022 AIAGLSEA

-2046 GYAAYEKMDAQTK
+2046 GYTAYEKMDAQTK
-2059 ARVAESA
+2059 ARVAESVS
-2066 TGDTARYLEAREAG
+2066 GDTARYLEAREAG

-2124 YMPDYDPE
+2124 YMPDYDPDK
-2132 NPKSDKT
+2132 PKSDKA

-2157 AQAYEIYT
+2157 AKAYEIYT

-2176 KMAKWTELYGADMA
+2176 KMAMWTELYGADVA

>member
-1 MANVRWPADPSS
+1 MAGNRNEWRNRPVDLTKNTLSDGRDLSS
-13 YRMSGDSD
+13 GRKSSD
-21 DNEKKKKKKTTITYN
+21 EEKKKKKATVTYN
-36 DDSTITVHGASSR
+36 RPVVGQDPADRPEGTATVTGVNSRAEAIEAYRADREKTQEKARQEYKSAIKQYQLKTGKTVDSPN
-49 EEAVGAYLE
+49 AV
-58 ERTEKLAQ
+58 
-66 DKQDYKTAI
+66 
-75 SQYKQKNTAE
+75 TAE
-85 NQMWNR
+85 DRMWYR
-91 GSNAPRKDAYSEA
+91 ASNPTDTTLSDTTR
-104 TKKIVAARRNAK
+104 KIVEARRNTK

-126 QERKQT
+126 QEHKQNS
-132 RATDWQNAYQKAQAE
+132 ATDWQNAYQKAQAE
-147 TSAVTP
+147 TAETTP

-164 QQIQDTNRKARQ
+164 QQIQDTNRKAQQ
-176 NYDQELNEKKAAVS
+176 NYNQELNEKKAAVS
-190 QAEKEQNQ
+190 QAEQEQNQ

-217 KLDEYNYRMDT
+217 KLDEYNYRKDT
-228 ASDPLATGLPELEA
+228 ASDPLATGLPALEQ

-250 DKDAVEK
+250 DKDSLEK
-257 LAEVRRRDTNAQ
+257 LAEVRRRETNAQ
-269 KAAEQQQAAQA
+269 KAAEQQQAAQK
-280 AADAHPVWNSALTVP
+280 AADAHPIWNSTLTVP

-340 EVKQNIQG
+340 EVKGNIVG
-348 DGSDPLRAIA
+348 DGSNPLRAIA
-358 AGAYD
+358 GGAYD

-370 TGARMA
+370 TGARIA
-376 LGTITGGGSW
+376 LGAATGGGSW

-400 MQSAASRGAN
+400 MQSAANRGAN

-421 ATVDALT
+421 AAVDALT
-428 EKIPLDNLINISTA
+428 EKIPLDNLISISTA

-509 ETVNN
+509 GTVND

-519 IVSGFAGG
+519 IVSGLAGG
-527 FGGLAATFVRDWKNK
+527 FNSLVATTKYKLANRGENAD
-542 KGRKAAAQNP
+542 AQAVSP
-552 QEQPAQEAVEAPDS
+552 QPTQEAVEAPDS
-566 AKATPLDG
+566 EKAAPLDG

-579 ALADQEQPAR
+579 ALADQAQPAG
-589 AKDLLADSEAA
+589 AKDLLADSEAE

-615 PETQTEAPKTDTD
+615 PAQESQKPGSQTEAPKTDTN
-628 AEMERRAR
+628 AEMDRRAK
-636 MALGMEDEKP
+636 MALGMETEQNPQKTQESQAAP
-646 IDNGTPKVYDNSN
+646 AQGAKATADNPSPVP
-659 SETGGMNDAGAGQLQ
+659 ET
-674 GTDGERLPGGN
+674 
-685 ETGRVPGSGDGTLRV
+685 V
-700 PGQAPGGMEAGA
+700 
-712 EVVPGSVQGKP
+712 
-723 GGSNTPD
+723 
-730 DLRVPGE
+730 
-737 LRVSDALTEAQQK
+737 
-750 KGTPTYPVKDTTTD
+750 
-764 PGSYEQALTAGRN
+764 
-777 SDPQN
+777 
-782 GWCVTPKSAQ
+782 
-792 ELKGGNVRTFMD
+792 
-804 ENGTVGVGVAPDG
+804 
-817 DIVGVFKNK
+817 
-826 NGGPKKALDTM
+826 
-837 MPIAIEQ
+837 
-844 GGDRLDCYGEGLVN
+844 
-858 LYAKYGFEPVARV
+858 
-871 EFNPEYANEGWTPDK
+871 
-886 GTPYIYVMKHNGDS
+886 
-900 ADAVVDKM
+900 
-908 GTYPKYTDAQ
+908 
-918 LNALPTYGKDD
+918 
-929 YDGAMAYRDSLMQ
+929 Q

-947 ARAEDAT
+947 ARTEDAT
-954 PVSKVDFNYQRVN
+954 PISKVDFNYQRVN
-967 PANSYASVNDRSGKY
+967 PANSYASVNDQSGKY

-1028 LPKGFYFA
+1028 MPKGFFFA

-1066 MDTHARNQNIGNQAN
+1066 MDTHARNQDIGNQAN
-1081 ESPVQP
+1081 ESPVQ
-1087 TRVQPAEPKAQTQTA
+1087 QQT
-1102 SQKPQEIP
+1102 
-1110 AAQPEARQEQPTA
+1110 
-1123 QSAQQQPQAQS
+1123 
-1134 AQPVQQQATPQN
+1134 TPQGM
-1146 TPQEAQGG
+1146 PQEAQGG
-1154 AQRAETAGQAQ
+1154 VQAAETAGHAQ
-1165 TPDGYV
+1165 TPGGYV

-1574 GRNYAINEAMK
+1574 ARNYSINEAMK

-1592 ALSDAISGLRYT
+1592 ALSDFVSNIGRSE
-1604 GDNPVGKVLNAM
+1604 DSNPVAKVANAM
-1616 GEGVMPF
+1616 MEGVLPF
-1623 RRTPANIVV
+1623 RRTPANIIV
-1632 RFKDYSPIGLLQG
+1632 RFKDYSPIGMLQG
-1645 VWDAAKNVSS
+1645 VWDAAKNVKA

-1685 GMGGVKLVGS
+1685 GMGGVKLTGS

-1791 SGLYPIATGMI
+1791 SGLYQIASGMI
-1802 TSYLTQAVPSILRQ
+1802 TSYLTQAVPAILRQ

-1863 EKVDNGSMA
+1863 EKVDNGSAA
-1872 VRAFNAFV
+1872 VRAFDAFV

-1915 VVSYTDTDGEYI
+1915 VVSYTDEDGEYI

-1953 DLVKNPDYQNLSDK
+1953 DLVKNSDYQNLSDK

-1999 MVGINGKEAAA
+1999 MVGIDGKEAAA

-2022 AIAGLTEA
+2022 AIAGLSEA

-2046 GYAAYEKMDAQTK
+2046 GYTAYEKMDAQTK
-2059 ARVAESA
+2059 ARVAESVS
-2066 TGDTARYLEAREAG
+2066 GDTARYLEAREAG

-2092 VKHADGTGNSAT
+2092 VKHADGTGNSAK

-2110 ASISDSAM
+2110 VAVSDSAM

-2150 GMTPAEY
+2150 GMTPAQY
-2157 AQAYEIYT
+2157 AQAYEIYQ
-2165 SKSDELHGKKQ
+2165 SYNGYGKGKAKKQ
-2176 KMAKWTELYGADMA
+2176 RAALAEIYGEDMA
-2190 KQLWKLYG
+2190 KKLYKLYG

>member
-1 MANVRWPADPSS
+1 MAGNWSERDLSS
-13 YRMSGDSD
+13 GRKKD
-21 DNEKKKKKKTTITYN
+21 DEEKKKNGKATVTYN
-36 DDSTITVHGASSR
+36 RPVIGQDPADRPEGTATVTGVNSRAEAIEAYRADREKTQEKARQEYKSAIKQYQLKTGKTVDSPN
-49 EEAVGAYLE
+49 AV
-58 ERTEKLAQ
+58 
-66 DKQDYKTAI
+66 
-75 SQYKQKNTAE
+75 TAE
-85 NQMWNR
+85 DRLWNR
-91 GSNAPRKDAYSEA
+91 GSNAPKKDAYSD
-104 TKKIVAARRNAK
+104 TTRKIVEARRNTK
-116 QKKQELEDYK
+116 QKKQELAEYE
-126 QERKQT
+126 QEHKEN
-132 RATDWQNAYQKAQAE
+132 RADDWKNAYQKAQAE
-147 TSAVTP
+147 TSAATP

-176 NYDQELNEKKAAVS
+176 NYNQELNEKKAAVS
-190 QAEKEQNQ
+190 QAEREQNQ

-217 KLDEYNYRMDT
+217 KLDEYNYRKDT

-250 DKDAVEK
+250 DAEGLAK
-257 LAEVRRRDTNAQ
+257 LAEVRRRETNAQ
-269 KAAEQQQAAQA
+269 KAAEQQQAAQE
-280 AADAHPVWNSALTVP
+280 AADKHPIWNSTLTVP

-313 NGTGQFTDLDPYN
+313 NGTGQFTDLDPYS
-326 QGAQLQNWSGAVRG
+326 QGTQLQNWSGAVRG
-340 EVKQNIQG
+340 EVKQNIVG
-348 DGSDPLRAIA
+348 DGSNPLRAIA
-358 AGAYD
+358 GGAYD

-370 TGARMA
+370 TGARIA
-376 LGTITGGGSW
+376 LGAATGGGS
-386 LGAGIAGANNFGSA
+386 LVGAGIAGANTFGSA
-400 MQSAASRGAN
+400 MQSAANRGAS
-410 ADQALLYATAS
+410 ADQAILYATAS
-421 ATVDALT
+421 AAVDALT
-428 EKIPLDNLINISTA
+428 EKIPLDNLISISTA

-473 DAAIMRDKSERNLE
+473 DAAIMKDKSERNLE
-487 VAQMMTMNPDMSL
+487 VAQMMTMNPNMSL

-509 ETVNN
+509 GTVND

-519 IVSGFAGG
+519 IVSGLAGG
-527 FGGLAATFVRDWKNK
+527 FNSLVATTKYKLANRGENADVPE
-542 KGRKAAAQNP
+542 AAAQNP
-552 QEQPAQEAVEAPDS
+552 QEQPAQAAAEAPDS
-566 AKATPLDG
+566 EKAAKLDG

-579 ALADQEQPAR
+579 ALAGQEQPAR
-589 AKDLLADSEAA
+589 AGDLLAESEAE

-606 RVMNQDSQT
+606 RVMNQESQK
-615 PETQTEAPKTDTD
+615 PESQTEAPQTDT
-628 AEMERRAR
+628 EMDRRAK
-636 MALGMEDEKP
+636 MALGMEDGQGSEEPYVNKKAGS
-646 IDNGTPKVYDNSN
+646 IATPESVQADSFT
-659 SETGGMNDAGAGQLQ
+659 SET
-674 GTDGERLPGGN
+674 PGG
-685 ETGRVPGSGDGTLRV
+685 T
-700 PGQAPGGMEAGA
+700 APSSEATSAGGAA
-712 EVVPGSVQGKP
+712 
-723 GGSNTPD
+723 SNTTIQQN
-730 DLRVPGE
+730 
-737 LRVSDALTEAQQK
+737 VSEVNRL
-750 KGTPTYPVKDTTTD
+750 
-764 PGSYEQALTAGRN
+764 
-777 SDPQN
+777 SD
-782 GWCVTPKSAQ
+782 SAQ
-792 ELKGGNVRTFMD
+792 AADSQSMS
-804 ENGTVGVGVAPDG
+804 AQDG
-817 DIVGVFKNK
+817 
-826 NGGPKKALDTM
+826 
-837 MPIAIEQ
+837 Q
-844 GGDRLDCYGEGLVN
+844 
-858 LYAKYGFEPVARV
+858 
-871 EFNPEYANEGWTPDK
+871 
-886 GTPYIYVMKHNGDS
+886 
-900 ADAVVDKM
+900 
-908 GTYPKYTDAQ
+908 
-918 LNALPTYGKDD
+918 
-929 YDGAMAYRDSLMQ
+929 
-942 QSQPA
+942 
-947 ARAEDAT
+947 
-954 PVSKVDFNYQRVN
+954 
-967 PANSYASVNDRSGKY
+967 
-982 TLYADGTIDDGGIL
+982 
-996 GKASQMQG
+996 
-1004 WKDSGLFAL
+1004 
-1013 YDVTVNGKP
+1013 
-1022 VAESGD
+1022 
-1028 LPKGFYFA
+1028 
-1036 ENVTKKPSIHALG
+1036 
-1049 ANGAAGIAEKGK
+1049 
-1061 IELVD
+1061 
-1066 MDTHARNQNIGNQAN
+1066 
-1081 ESPVQP
+1081 SPV
-1087 TRVQPAEPKAQTQTA
+1087 
-1102 SQKPQEIP
+1102 
-1110 AAQPEARQEQPTA
+1110 
-1123 QSAQQQPQAQS
+1123 QSAQQQPQAQNT
-1134 AQPVQQQATPQN
+1134 QPVQQQPQARN

-1154 AQRAETAGQAQ
+1154 AQAAETNGQAQ
-1165 TPDGYV
+1165 TPGGYV

-1574 GRNYAINEAMK
+1574 ARNYSINEAMK

-1592 ALSDAISGLRYT
+1592 ALSDFVSNIGRSE
-1604 GDNPVGKVLNAM
+1604 DSNPVAKVANAM
-1616 GEGVMPF
+1616 MEGVLPF
-1623 RRTPANIVV
+1623 RRTPANIIV

-1645 VWDAAKNVSS
+1645 VWDAAKNVNS

-1685 GMGGVKLVGS
+1685 GMGGVKLTGS

-1780 ELVSSGKYTGE
+1780 ELLSSGKYTGE
-1791 SGLYPIATGMI
+1791 SGLYQTATGMI
-1802 TSYLTQAVPSILRQ
+1802 TSYLTQAVPTILRQ

-1880 NPGTLKKIQES
+1880 NPGTMKKIQES

-1953 DLVKNPDYQNLSDK
+1953 DLVKNTNYQNLSDK

-1999 MVGINGKEAAA
+1999 MVGIDGKEAAA

-2022 AIAGLTEA
+2022 AIAGLSEA

-2066 TGDTARYLEAREAG
+2066 TGDTAKYLEAREAG

-2092 VKHADGTGNSAT
+2092 VKHADGTGNSAK

-2124 YMPDYDPE
+2124 YMPDYNPDK
-2132 NPKSDKT
+2132 PKSDKT

-2150 GMTPAEY
+2150 GMTPAQY
-2157 AQAYEIYT
+2157 AQAYEIYQ
-2165 SKSDELHGKKQ
+2165 SFSGYGKGKAKKQ
-2176 KMAKWTELYGADMA
+2176 LAALAEIYGADMA
-2190 KQLWKLYG
+2190 KKLYKLYG

>member
-1 MANVRWPADPSS
+1 MAYGNTRGTGRERDLA
-13 YRMSGDSD
+13 SGKKETDE
-21 DNEKKKKKKTTITYN
+21 EKKKKKKEVTY
-36 DDSTITVHGASSR
+36 VKPV
-49 EEAVGAYLE
+49 VGADPANLPKDTAYVAGA
-58 ERTEKLAQ
+58 K
-66 DKQDYKTAI
+66 DKAEAAAAYRADREQTRDKGMREYKSAI
-75 SQYKQKNTAE
+75 KQYKQKNTAE

-91 GSNAPRKDAYSEA
+91 GSNAPKKEAYSEA
-104 TKKIVAARRNAK
+104 TKKIVAARRNTK

-147 TSAVTP
+147 TSAVAP

-190 QAEKEQNQ
+190 QAEQEQNQ
-198 ATMESGLD
+198 ATMEAGLE

-228 ASDPLATGLPELEA
+228 ASDPLATGLPELED
-242 WFAENEHL
+242 WFSENEHL

-257 LAEVRRRDTNAQ
+257 LAEVRRRETNAQ
-269 KAAEQQQAAQA
+269 KAAEQQQAAQE
-280 AADAHPVWNSALTVP
+280 AADKHPIWNSTLTVP
-295 ANLIGGSMA
+295 ANLIGGSME

-473 DAAIMRDKSERNLE
+473 DAAIMRDKSERNLA

-519 IVSGFAGG
+519 TVSGFAGG

-542 KGRKAAAQNP
+542 KGKNAAAQNP
-552 QEQPAQEAVEAPDS
+552 QEQPAHEAVEAPDS
-566 AKATPLDG
+566 AKAAPLDG

-579 ALADQEQPAR
+579 ALADQAQPAG
-589 AKDLLADSEAA
+589 AKDLLADSEAE

-615 PETQTEAPKTDTD
+615 TPQESQTEAPKTDTD
-628 AEMERRAR
+628 AEMNRRAR
-636 MALGMEDEKP
+636 MALGMEEEKP

-685 ETGRVPGSGDGTLRV
+685 ETGRVPGAGDRTLRV

-730 DLRVPGE
+730 DLRVSGE

-871 EFNPEYANEGWTPDK
+871 EFNPEYANEGWTSDK

-942 QSQPA
+942 Q
-947 ARAEDAT
+947 
-954 PVSKVDFNYQRVN
+954 
-967 PANSYASVNDRSGKY
+967 
-982 TLYADGTIDDGGIL
+982 
-996 GKASQMQG
+996 
-1004 WKDSGLFAL
+1004 
-1013 YDVTVNGKP
+1013 
-1022 VAESGD
+1022 
-1028 LPKGFYFA
+1028 
-1036 ENVTKKPSIHALG
+1036 
-1049 ANGAAGIAEKGK
+1049 
-1061 IELVD
+1061 
-1066 MDTHARNQNIGNQAN
+1066 
-1081 ESPVQP
+1081 
-1087 TRVQPAEPKAQTQTA
+1087 
-1102 SQKPQEIP
+1102 
-1110 AAQPEARQEQPTA
+1110 
-1123 QSAQQQPQAQS
+1123 PQAQN
-1134 AQPVQQQATPQN
+1134 AQPVQQQTQVQAM
-1146 TPQEAQGG
+1146 PQEAQGG
-1154 AQRAETAGQAQ
+1154 AQTEETAGQAQ
-1165 TPDGYV
+1165 TPEGYV

-1341 VEQNVKRLQQRGRVK
+1341 VEQNVKRLQQRGKVK

-1412 TFAAKWNAWR
+1412 TYAAKWNAWR

-1437 EGNAAFVPY
+1437 VGNAAFVPY

-1574 GRNYAINEAMK
+1574 ARNYSINEAMK

-1592 ALSDAISGLRYT
+1592 ILSDFVSNMGRST
-1604 GDNPVGKVLNAM
+1604 DSSKVAKVANAM
-1616 GEGVMPF
+1616 LEGVLPY
-1623 RRTPANIVV
+1623 RRTPANIIV
-1632 RFKDYSPIGLLQG
+1632 RFKDYSPIGMLQG
-1645 VWDAAKNVSS
+1645 VRDAAKNVNS

-1660 AGAIDEICAGVT
+1660 AGAIDEICSGLT
-1672 GTGAMMLGYAMAK
+1672 GMGAVAMGYALEK
-1685 GMGGVKLVGS
+1685 GFGGVKLTGS

-1752 VSTFSKFLTA
+1752 VSAFSKFLTA

-1780 ELVSSGKYTGE
+1780 ELLSSGKYTGE
-1791 SGLYPIATGMI
+1791 SGLYQTAAGMI
-1802 TSYLTQAVPSILRQ
+1802 TSYLTQAVPTILRQ

-1863 EKVDNGSMA
+1863 EKVDNGSAA

-1891 PLEQEITRLNGTQE
+1891 PLEQEISRLNGTQE

-1953 DLVKNPDYQNLSDK
+1953 DLVKNSGYQNLSDK

-1999 MVGINGKEAAA
+1999 MVGIDGKEAAA

-2022 AIAGLTEA
+2022 AIAGLSEA

-2046 GYAAYEKMDAQTK
+2046 GYTAYEKMDAQTK
-2059 ARVAESA
+2059 ARVAESVS
-2066 TGDTARYLEAREAG
+2066 GDTAKYLEAREAG

-2176 KMAKWTELYGADMA
+2176 KMEKWTELYGADVA

-2204 DWWEDQQ
+2204 DWYEDQQ

>member
-1 MANVRWPADPSS
+1 MIYGMAGNRSAWRNRPVDLTKNTQSDGRDLSS
-13 YRMSGDSD
+13 GRKKD
-21 DNEKKKKKKTTITYN
+21 DEEKKKKGKATVTY
-36 DDSTITVHGASSR
+36 DRPDPTQDPAERPEGTATVTGVNSR
-49 EEAVGAYLE
+49 AEAVEAY
-58 ERTEKLAQ
+58 RADRAKTQEKARRE
-66 DKQDYKTAI
+66 YKNAIRQYQLKTGKTVDSPNAVTA
-75 SQYKQKNTAE
+75 ADRL
-85 NQMWNR
+85 WNR
-91 GSNAPRKDAYSEA
+91 GSNPTDTTLSDTTRR
-104 TKKIVAARRNAK
+104 IVEARRNTK
-116 QKKQELEDYK
+116 QKKQELEDYDN
-126 QERKQT
+126 QEYDW
-132 RATDWQNAYQKAQAE
+132 TDANA
-147 TSAVTP
+147 
-153 MEGISDEDALI
+153 
-164 QQIQDTNRKARQ
+164 RKAHEEGRK
-176 NYDQELNEKKAAVS
+176 EKEAAVS
-190 QAEKEQNQ
+190 QAEQEQNQ
-198 ATMESGLD
+198 ATAESDRAIIGGLSDEGREKLTEYAKQKDRATGPRRESG
-206 SISRLSEEGQK
+206 SEIEQ
-217 KLDEYNYRMDT
+217 
-228 ASDPLATGLPELEA
+228 
-242 WFAENEHL
+242 WFAENQHMNADEL
-250 DKDAVEK
+250 GN
-257 LAEVRRRDTNAQ
+257 LAETVIRDKNAAHMEQ
-269 KAAEQQQAAQA
+269 EQQWARD
-280 AADAHPVWNSALTVP
+280 AADAHPFAASAVTVP
-295 ANLIGGSMA
+295 ANLVSGVA
-304 SLGYLGEAL
+304 STVGNLGQAIDQKL
-313 NGTGQFTDLDPYN
+313 NGEGHYTGLDPYN
-326 QGAQLQNWSGAVRG
+326 EANLLQSMSGAARG
-340 EVKQNIQG
+340 EVKGNIVG
-348 DGSDPLRAIA
+348 DGSNPLRTIA
-358 AGAYD
+358 GGAYD
-363 VGMGMAD
+363 LGMGILD
-370 TGARMA
+370 TKARLA
-376 LGTITGGGSW
+376 LGTLTGGGS
-386 LGAGIAGANNFGSA
+386 LVGMGIAGANQFGNA
-400 MQSAASRGAN
+400 VQDAASRGASTE
-410 ADQALLYATAS
+410 QALGYAA
-421 ATVDALT
+421 ATSVVDALT
-428 EKIPLDNLINISTA
+428 EKIPLDNLLNISSA
-442 KGGAGYIL
+442 KGGTGRIMQMLSGIL
-450 NFLRSMGIEGGQEAA
+450 GEGAQETA
-465 SQLASLFA
+465 SQLASVFT
-473 DAAIMRDKSERNLE
+473 DAGIMREKSERNLE
-487 VAQMMTMNPDMSL
+487 VAQMMVQNPGMSL
-500 EEAQAIVDR
+500 EEAQAIVDKG
-509 ETVNN
+509 
-514 ILYSM
+514 ILWDM
-519 IVSGFAGG
+519 IYNVAIASAGG
-527 FGGLAATFVRDWKNK
+527 GFNALLATFERDWKNK
-542 KGRKAAAQNP
+542 KGRNAVAQNP
-552 QEQPAQEAVEAPDS
+552 QEQPVQEAAEAPDS
-566 AKATPLDG
+566 EKATPLDG

-579 ALADQEQPAR
+579 ALADQAQPAR
-589 AKDLLADSEAA
+589 AKDLLADSEAE

-615 PETQTEAPKTDTD
+615 PESQTEAPKTDTD
-628 AEMERRAR
+628 AEMDRRAK
-636 MALGMEDEKP
+636 MALGMED
-646 IDNGTPKVYDNSN
+646 
-659 SETGGMNDAGAGQLQ
+659 GQNA
-674 GTDGERLPGGN
+674 EN
-685 ETGRVPGSGDGTLRV
+685 AKSAKGSGQMDMEEYAKILPEEKSAKGSGSEAGGDS
-700 PGQAPGGMEAGA
+700 GQAQSLADKMESRDYN
-712 EVVPGSVQGKP
+712 EVGNRK
-723 GGSNTPD
+723 
-730 DLRVPGE
+730 
-737 LRVSDALTEAQQK
+737 
-750 KGTPTYPVKDTTTD
+750 VK
-764 PGSYEQALTAGRN
+764 A
-777 SDPQN
+777 
-782 GWCVTPKSAQ
+782 
-792 ELKGGNVRTFMD
+792 FMD
-804 ENGTVGVGVAPDG
+804 ENPEVKPYYRAEAQNILMELRDTTKGERFYNDDVYYASGGEKGITGVSRHTSDTIAQL
-817 DIVGVFKNK
+817 
-826 NGGPKKALDTM
+826 LDQEGFTYDQLEKGLQ
-837 MPIAIEQ
+837 AIIDDHGRENNAASKRLEFTIY
-844 GGDRLDCYGEGLVN
+844 DRLMNGYQDFYSN
-858 LYAKYGFEPVARV
+858 DRV
-871 EFNPEYANEGWTPDK
+871 PASEDFRNIVE
-886 GTPYIYVMKHNGDS
+886 GTPGTDS
-900 ADAVVDKM
+900 QAAPAQGAKATADNPSPVPETV
-908 GTYPKYTDAQ
+908 
-918 LNALPTYGKDD
+918 
-929 YDGAMAYRDSLMQ
+929 Q
-942 QSQPA
+942 QSQ
-947 ARAEDAT
+947 
-954 PVSKVDFNYQRVN
+954 
-967 PANSYASVNDRSGKY
+967 
-982 TLYADGTIDDGGIL
+982 
-996 GKASQMQG
+996 
-1004 WKDSGLFAL
+1004 
-1013 YDVTVNGKP
+1013 
-1022 VAESGD
+1022 
-1028 LPKGFYFA
+1028 
-1036 ENVTKKPSIHALG
+1036 
-1049 ANGAAGIAEKGK
+1049 
-1061 IELVD
+1061 
-1066 MDTHARNQNIGNQAN
+1066 
-1081 ESPVQP
+1081 
-1087 TRVQPAEPKAQTQTA
+1087 
-1102 SQKPQEIP
+1102 P
-1110 AAQPEARQEQPTA
+1110 AAQPEARQEQPAA
-1123 QSAQQQPQAQS
+1123 QSAQQQPQAQNAQQQPQAQN
-1134 AQPVQQQATPQN
+1134 AQPVQQQPQAQQATPQS

-1154 AQRAETAGQAQ
+1154 AQRLETNGQAQ
-1165 TPDGYV
+1165 TPDSYV

-1219 PDSMAEEIKTLAN
+1219 PDSMAEEIKTLSN

-1341 VEQNVKRLQQRGRVK
+1341 VEQNVKRLQQRGKVK

-1446 KVAKDKL
+1446 KIAKDKL

-1574 GRNYAINEAMK
+1574 ARNYSINEAMK

-1592 ALSDAISGLRYT
+1592 ALSDFVSNMGRST
-1604 GDNPVGKVLNAM
+1604 DSNPVAKVANAM
-1616 GEGVMPF
+1616 MEGVLPF
-1623 RRTPANIVV
+1623 RRTPANIIV

-1645 VWDAAKNVSS
+1645 VYDAARNVKA
-1655 GKITA
+1655 GKVTA

-1685 GMGGVKLVGS
+1685 GMGGVKLTGS

-1780 ELVSSGKYTGE
+1780 ELLSSGKYTGE
-1791 SGLYPIATGMI
+1791 SGLYQTATGMI
-1802 TSYLTQAVPSILRQ
+1802 TSYLTQAVPTILRQ

-1863 EKVDNGSMA
+1863 EKVDNGSAA

-1905 SNVSPDSVPR
+1905 SNVSPDSVPK

-1999 MVGINGKEAAA
+1999 MVGIDGKEAAA

-2022 AIAGLTEA
+2022 AIAGLSEA

-2046 GYAAYEKMDAQTK
+2046 GYSAYEKMDAQTK
-2059 ARVAESA
+2059 ARVAESVS
-2066 TGDTARYLEAREAG
+2066 GDTARYLEAREAG

-2092 VKHADGTGNSAT
+2092 VKHADGTGNSAK

-2124 YMPDYDPE
+2124 YMPDYDPDK
-2132 NPKSDKT
+2132 PKPDKT

-2165 SKSDELHGKKQ
+2165 SKSDDLHYKKQ

-2190 KQLWKLYG
+2190 RQLWKLYG

>member
-1 MANVRWPADPSS
+1 MAGNRNEWRNRPVDLTKNTLSDGRDLSS
-13 YRMSGDSD
+13 GRKKD
-21 DNEKKKKKKTTITYN
+21 DEEKKKKEKATVTYN
-36 DDSTITVHGASSR
+36 RPVLGQDPAERPEGTATVTGVNSRAEAIEAYRADREKTQEKARQEYKSAIKQYQLKTGKTVDSPN
-49 EEAVGAYLE
+49 AV
-58 ERTEKLAQ
+58 
-66 DKQDYKTAI
+66 
-75 SQYKQKNTAE
+75 TAE
-85 NQMWNR
+85 DRMWYR
-91 GSNAPRKDAYSEA
+91 ASNPTDTALSDTTRR
-104 TKKIVAARRNAK
+104 IVEARRNTK
-116 QKKQELEDYK
+116 QKKQELEDYDN
-126 QERKQT
+126 QEYDW
-132 RATDWQNAYQKAQAE
+132 TDANA
-147 TSAVTP
+147 
-153 MEGISDEDALI
+153 
-164 QQIQDTNRKARQ
+164 RKAHEEGRK
-176 NYDQELNEKKAAVS
+176 EKEAAVS
-190 QAEKEQNQ
+190 QAEQAQNQ
-198 ATMESGLD
+198 ATAESDRAIIGGLSDEGREKLTEYAKQKDRATGPRRESG
-206 SISRLSEEGQK
+206 SEIEQ
-217 KLDEYNYRMDT
+217 
-228 ASDPLATGLPELEA
+228 
-242 WFAENEHL
+242 WFAENQHMNADEL
-250 DKDAVEK
+250 GN
-257 LAEVRRRDTNAQ
+257 LAETVIRDKNAAHMEQ
-269 KAAEQQQAAQA
+269 EQQWARDV
-280 AADAHPVWNSALTVP
+280 ADAHPFAASAVTVP
-295 ANLIGGSMA
+295 ANLVSGVA
-304 SLGYLGEAL
+304 STVGNLGQAIDQKL
-313 NGTGQFTDLDPYN
+313 NGEGHYTGLDPN
-326 QGAQLQNWSGAVRG
+326 SEANLLQSMSGAARG
-340 EVKQNIQG
+340 EVKENIVG
-348 DGSDPLRAIA
+348 DGSNPLRAIA
-358 AGAYD
+358 GGAYD

-370 TGARMA
+370 TGARIA
-376 LGTITGGGSW
+376 LGAATGGGSA

-400 MQSAASRGAN
+400 MQSAANRGAN

-421 ATVDALT
+421 AAVDALT
-428 EKIPLDNLINISTA
+428 EKIPLDNLISISTA

-473 DAAIMRDKSERNLE
+473 DASIMRDKSERNLE

-509 ETVNN
+509 GTVND

-519 IVSGFAGG
+519 IVSGLAGG
-527 FGGLAATFVRDWKNK
+527 FNSLVATTKYKLAHRGENADVPE
-542 KGRKAAAQNP
+542 AAAQNP
-552 QEQPAQEAVEAPDS
+552 QEQPAQEAAEAPDS
-566 AKATPLDG
+566 EKAAPLDG

-579 ALADQEQPAR
+579 ALAGQAQPEGAQ
-589 AKDLLADSEAA
+589 ALMAESEAE
-600 FDQAFD
+600 FDKAFD
-606 RVMNQDSQT
+606 RVMNQESQKPT
-615 PETQTEAPKTDTD
+615 PESQPEAPKTDVD
-628 AEMERRAR
+628 AEMDRRAK
-636 MALGMEDEKP
+636 MALGMEDGQGSAEPAAEQKNAAGSGGVWNKLRSYSQEQIENWKSSKRIVLCDSIDQFKQFVKNALSGEEKTNKKMYFGAIGDELASDISKSTGLDVDGYNLTLGEDEIRKIKKSHGDESKETP
-646 IDNGTPKVYDNSN
+646 RGQRAVTEADYIAIPDIVQNADSIKRSDSDYNGKPAIEFRKAN
-659 SETGGMNDAGAGQLQ
+659 
-674 GTDGERLPGGN
+674 GN
-685 ETGRVPGSGDGTLRV
+685 ETTTVVAVVSDKRLDVFVQTEYVNKKAGSIATPESV
-700 PGQAPGGMEAGA
+700 QADSFTSETPGGTAPSSEATSAGGA
-712 EVVPGSVQGKP
+712 A
-723 GGSNTPD
+723 SNTTIQQN
-730 DLRVPGE
+730 
-737 LRVSDALTEAQQK
+737 VSEVNRL
-750 KGTPTYPVKDTTTD
+750 
-764 PGSYEQALTAGRN
+764 
-777 SDPQN
+777 SD
-782 GWCVTPKSAQ
+782 SAQ
-792 ELKGGNVRTFMD
+792 AADSQGMS
-804 ENGTVGVGVAPDG
+804 AQDG
-817 DIVGVFKNK
+817 Q
-826 NGGPKKALDTM
+826 P
-837 MPIAIEQ
+837 P
-844 GGDRLDCYGEGLVN
+844 
-858 LYAKYGFEPVARV
+858 
-871 EFNPEYANEGWTPDK
+871 
-886 GTPYIYVMKHNGDS
+886 
-900 ADAVVDKM
+900 
-908 GTYPKYTDAQ
+908 AQ
-918 LNALPTYGKDD
+918 N
-929 YDGAMAYRDSLMQ
+929 
-942 QSQPA
+942 
-947 ARAEDAT
+947 
-954 PVSKVDFNYQRVN
+954 
-967 PANSYASVNDRSGKY
+967 
-982 TLYADGTIDDGGIL
+982 
-996 GKASQMQG
+996 
-1004 WKDSGLFAL
+1004 
-1013 YDVTVNGKP
+1013 
-1022 VAESGD
+1022 
-1028 LPKGFYFA
+1028 
-1036 ENVTKKPSIHALG
+1036 
-1049 ANGAAGIAEKGK
+1049 
-1061 IELVD
+1061 
-1066 MDTHARNQNIGNQAN
+1066 
-1081 ESPVQP
+1081 
-1087 TRVQPAEPKAQTQTA
+1087 
-1102 SQKPQEIP
+1102 
-1110 AAQPEARQEQPTA
+1110 
-1123 QSAQQQPQAQS
+1123 AQQQPQAQNV
-1134 AQPVQQQATPQN
+1134 QPVPQQAAPREM
-1146 TPQEAQGG
+1146 PQEAQGT
-1154 AQRAETAGQAQ
+1154 AQRLETSGQAQ
-1165 TPDGYV
+1165 TPGGYV

-1177 AEGDN
+1177 AEGSSGTVGAEKQNFSGKAEYENLLTDEN
-1182 VQRSRPGDVRP
+1182 TQRSRPGDVRP
-1193 MEVPKT
+1193 MNVPKR
-1199 DQEGKRVTEF
+1199 DADGKRVTEF
-1209 AGNAYGAQAT
+1209 AGNAYGAKAT
-1219 PDSMAEEIKTLAN
+1219 PDRMASEIETLVQ
-1232 DGSLSFDTRTNRQSL
+1232 DGSLSFDTRTNQQSL

-1341 VEQNVKRLQQRGRVK
+1341 VEQNVKRLQQRGMVK
-1356 KDYVSDGVD
+1356 KGYVSDGVD

-1380 KATDPEAQKAA
+1380 KAADPEAQKAA

-1422 YMSMM
+1422 YMAMM
-1427 GNVRTNVRNI
+1427 GNLRTNVRNV
-1437 EGNAAFVPY
+1437 EGNAGFMPY

-1463 KDQRTKSLV
+1463 KEQRTKSLT

-1499 LGDDASTQKLEE
+1499 LGDDASTQKLEKE
-1511 GKRVFKNNA
+1511 KRVFKNNA

-1555 GISVDDIT
+1555 GYSAEDIT
-1563 SGNVDQKILTE
+1563 SGRIDQKVLTE

-1616 GEGVMPF
+1616 GEGVLPF
-1623 RRTPANIVV
+1623 RRTPANIIV

-1645 VWDAAKNVSS
+1645 VWDAARNVSS

-1802 TSYLTQAVPSILRQ
+1802 TSYLTQAVPTILRQ

-1880 NPGTLKKIQES
+1880 NPGTMKKIQES
-1891 PLEQEITRLNGTQE
+1891 PLEQEITRLNGAQE

-1915 VVSYTDTDGEYI
+1915 VVSYTDEDGEYI

-1953 DLVKNPDYQNLSDK
+1953 DLVKNSNYQNLSDK

-1992 PETGESW
+1992 PEMGESW
-1999 MVGINGKEAAA
+1999 MIGIDGKEAAA

-2022 AIAGLTEA
+2022 AIAGLSEA
-2030 MKNDW
+2030 MKSGW

-2066 TGDTARYLEAREAG
+2066 TGDTAKYLEAREAG

-2092 VKHADGTGNSAT
+2092 VKHADGTGNSAK

-2110 ASISDSAM
+2110 ASISESAM

-2124 YMPDYDPE
+2124 YMPDYDPDK
-2132 NPKSDKT
+2132 PKSDKT

-2150 GMTPAEY
+2150 GMTPAQY
-2157 AQAYEIYT
+2157 AQAYEIYQ
-2165 SKSDELHGKKQ
+2165 SYNGYGKGKAKKQ
-2176 KMAKWTELYGADMA
+2176 RAALAEIYGEDMA
-2190 KQLWKLYG
+2190 KKLWKLYG

-2204 DWWEDQQ
+2204 DWWEEQQ

>member
-21 DNEKKKKKKTTITYN
+21 DNEKKKKKKKTTITYN

-58 ERTEKLAQ
+58 ERTKKLAQ

-104 TKKIVAARRNAK
+104 TKKIVAARRNTK

-147 TSAVTP
+147 TSAATP

-198 ATMESGLD
+198 ATMESGLE

-269 KAAEQQQAAQA
+269 KAAEQQQAAQE
-280 AADAHPVWNSALTVP
+280 AADAHPVWNSTLTVP

-473 DAAIMRDKSERNLE
+473 DAAIMRDKSERNLA

-500 EEAQAIVDR
+500 EEAQAAADR
-509 ETVNN
+509 DIVNN

-519 IVSGFAGG
+519 TVSGFAGG
-527 FGGLAATFVRDWKNK
+527 FNSLVATTKYKLAHRGENAD
-542 KGRKAAAQNP
+542 AQAVSP
-552 QEQPAQEAVEAPDS
+552 QPAQEAVEAPDS
-566 AKATPLDG
+566 EKAAPLDG

-579 ALADQEQPAR
+579 ALADQAQPAGAADALAAAR
-589 AKDLLADSEAA
+589 AQAEAERAAQTQAPTESEAA

-615 PETQTEAPKTDTD
+615 PAQESQKPGSQAEAPKTDTD
-628 AEMERRAR
+628 AEMDRRARMALGMEDFSPEDYEKNVADAVRKQRQVVADAGVRASQAQADYDAGKITEAQKDNEQRSYFIADERLKELRHMTQEEYDAYLEDFFAYIRQPETAERAATPQTPKAVTDAGKPQNIQGQGETPKTEMERRAR

-792 ELKGGNVRTFMD
+792 ELKGGKVRTFMD

-908 GTYPKYTDAQ
+908 GTYPEYTDAQ

-947 ARAEDAT
+947 A
-954 PVSKVDFNYQRVN
+954 
-967 PANSYASVNDRSGKY
+967 
-982 TLYADGTIDDGGIL
+982 
-996 GKASQMQG
+996 
-1004 WKDSGLFAL
+1004 
-1013 YDVTVNGKP
+1013 
-1022 VAESGD
+1022 
-1028 LPKGFYFA
+1028 
-1036 ENVTKKPSIHALG
+1036 
-1049 ANGAAGIAEKGK
+1049 
-1061 IELVD
+1061 
-1066 MDTHARNQNIGNQAN
+1066 
-1081 ESPVQP
+1081 QP
-1087 TRVQPAEPKAQTQTA
+1087 EAQ
-1102 SQKPQEIP
+1102 QEQP
-1110 AAQPEARQEQPTA
+1110 AAQ
-1123 QSAQQQPQAQS
+1123 SAK
-1134 AQPVQQQATPQN
+1134 PVQQQATPQGV
-1146 TPQEAQGG
+1146 PQEAQGG
-1154 AQRAETAGQAQ
+1154 AQTAETAGQAQ
-1165 TPDGYV
+1165 TQGGYV

-1437 EGNAAFVPY
+1437 EGNAAFMPY
-1446 KVAKDKL
+1446 KIAKDKL

-1574 GRNYAINEAMK
+1574 ARNYSINEAMK

-1592 ALSDAISGLRYT
+1592 ALSDFVSNIGRSE
-1604 GDNPVGKVLNAM
+1604 DSNPVAKVANAM
-1616 GEGVMPF
+1616 MEGVLPF
-1623 RRTPANIVV
+1623 RRTPANIIV
-1632 RFKDYSPIGLLQG
+1632 RFKDYSPIGMLQG
-1645 VWDAAKNVSS
+1645 VWDAAKNVKA

-1685 GMGGVKLVGS
+1685 GMGGVKLTGS

-1780 ELVSSGKYTGE
+1780 ELLSSGKYTGE
-1791 SGLYPIATGMI
+1791 SGLYQIATGMI
-1802 TSYLTQAVPSILRQ
+1802 TSYLTQAVPAILRQ

-1863 EKVDNGSMA
+1863 EKVDNGSAA

-1891 PLEQEITRLNGTQE
+1891 PLEQEISRLNGTQE

-1999 MVGINGKEAAA
+1999 MIGIDGKEAAA

-2022 AIAGLTEA
+2022 AIAGLSEA

-2046 GYAAYEKMDAQTK
+2046 GYSAYEKMDAQTK
-2059 ARVAESA
+2059 ARVAESVS
-2066 TGDTARYLEAREAG
+2066 GDTARYLEAREAG

-2132 NPKSDKT
+2132 NPKSDKS

-2150 GMTPAEY
+2150 GMSPAEY
-2157 AQAYEIYT
+2157 AKAYEIYQ
-2165 SKSDELHGKKQ
+2165 SFSNYGKGKAKKQ
-2176 KMAKWTELYGADMA
+2176 RAALAELYGEDMA
-2190 KQLWKLYG
+2190 KKLYKLYG

>member
-1 MANVRWPADPSS
+1 MAGNWSAWRNRPVDLTKNTQSDGRDLSS
-13 YRMSGDSD
+13 GRKKD
-21 DNEKKKKKKTTITYN
+21 DEEKKKKKKATVTYN
-36 DDSTITVHGASSR
+36 RPDPTQDPADRPEGTATVTGVNSRAEAIEAYRADREKAQEKARQEYKSAIKQYQLKTGKTVDSPN
-49 EEAVGAYLE
+49 AV
-58 ERTEKLAQ
+58 
-66 DKQDYKTAI
+66 
-75 SQYKQKNTAE
+75 TAE
-85 NQMWNR
+85 DRMWYR
-91 GSNAPRKDAYSEA
+91 ASNPTDTTLSDA
-104 TKKIVAARRNAK
+104 TRRIVEARRNTK

-147 TSAVTP
+147 TSAATP

-164 QQIQDTNRKARQ
+164 QQIQETNRKAHR
-176 NYDQELNEKKAAVS
+176 NYDKELNEKKAAVS
-190 QAEKEQNQ
+190 QAEQEQNQ

-206 SISRLSEEGQK
+206 SISRLSEEGRK
-217 KLDEYNYRMDT
+217 KLDEYNYRQDT
-228 ASDPLATGLPELEA
+228 ASDPLATGLPELED

-250 DKDAVEK
+250 DAEGLEK
-257 LAEVRRRDTNAQ
+257 LAEVRRRETNAQ
-269 KAAEQQQAAQA
+269 KAAEQQQAAQE
-280 AADAHPVWNSALTVP
+280 AADKHPFWNSAVTVP
-295 ANLIGGSMA
+295 ANLIGGSMT

-340 EVKQNIQG
+340 EVKGNIVG
-348 DGSDPLRAIA
+348 DGSDPWRVIA
-358 AGAYD
+358 GGAYD

-386 LGAGIAGANNFGSA
+386 LGAGISGANNFGSA

-519 IVSGFAGG
+519 TVSGLAGG
-527 FGGLAATFVRDWKNK
+527 FNSLVATTKYKLAHRGENAD
-542 KGRKAAAQNP
+542 AQAVSP
-552 QEQPAQEAVEAPDS
+552 QPAQEQPAQEAVEAPDS
-566 AKATPLDG
+566 EKAAPLDG

-579 ALADQEQPAR
+579 ALADQEQPAGAADALAAAR
-589 AKDLLADSEAA
+589 AQAEAERAAQTQAPTESEAA

-606 RVMNQDSQT
+606 RVMNQESQT
-615 PETQTEAPKTDTD
+615 PAQESQAEAPKTDVD
-628 AEMERRAR
+628 AEMDRRAK
-636 MALGMEDEKP
+636 MALGMEEEKP
-646 IDNGTPKVYDNSN
+646 IDNGTPEVYDNSN

-730 DLRVPGE
+730 DLRVSGE

-947 ARAEDAT
+947 A
-954 PVSKVDFNYQRVN
+954 
-967 PANSYASVNDRSGKY
+967 
-982 TLYADGTIDDGGIL
+982 
-996 GKASQMQG
+996 
-1004 WKDSGLFAL
+1004 
-1013 YDVTVNGKP
+1013 
-1022 VAESGD
+1022 
-1028 LPKGFYFA
+1028 
-1036 ENVTKKPSIHALG
+1036 
-1049 ANGAAGIAEKGK
+1049 
-1061 IELVD
+1061 
-1066 MDTHARNQNIGNQAN
+1066 
-1081 ESPVQP
+1081 
-1087 TRVQPAEPKAQTQTA
+1087 
-1102 SQKPQEIP
+1102 
-1110 AAQPEARQEQPTA
+1110 QPEARQEQPEA
-1123 QSAQQQPQAQS
+1123 QSAQQQPQVQN
-1134 AQPVQQQATPQN
+1134 AQPVQQPVQQQTTPQGM
-1146 TPQEAQGG
+1146 PQEAQGG
-1154 AQRAETAGQAQ
+1154 AQTAETAGQAQ
-1165 TPDGYV
+1165 TPGSYV
-1171 PGAQAS
+1171 PSAQAS

-1341 VEQNVKRLQQRGRVK
+1341 VEQNVKRLQQRGKVK

-1574 GRNYAINEAMK
+1574 ARNYSINEAMK

-1592 ALSDAISGLRYT
+1592 ALSDFVSNMGRSE
-1604 GDNPVGKVLNAM
+1604 DSNPVAKVANAM
-1616 GEGVMPF
+1616 MEGVLPF
-1623 RRTPANIVV
+1623 RRTPANIIV
-1632 RFKDYSPIGLLQG
+1632 RFKDYSPIGMLQG
-1645 VWDAAKNVSS
+1645 VWDAAKNVKA

-1685 GMGGVKLVGS
+1685 GMGGVKLTGS

-1780 ELVSSGKYTGE
+1780 ELLSSGKYTGE
-1791 SGLYPIATGMI
+1791 SGLYQIATGMI
-1802 TSYLTQAVPSILRQ
+1802 TSYLTQAVPTILRQ
-1816 ADTASQKYAQTTYA
+1816 ADQASQKYAQTTYA

-1863 EKVDNGSMA
+1863 EKVDNGSAA

-1880 NPGTLKKIQES
+1880 NPGTLKKVQES

-1915 VVSYTDTDGEYI
+1915 VVSYTDEDGEYI

-1953 DLVKNPDYQNLSDK
+1953 DLVKNSDYQNLSDK

-1999 MVGINGKEAAA
+1999 MVGIDGKEAAA

-2022 AIAGLTEA
+2022 AIAGLSEA

-2046 GYAAYEKMDAQTK
+2046 GYTAYEKMDAQTK
-2059 ARVAESA
+2059 ARVAESVS
-2066 TGDTARYLEAREAG
+2066 GDTARYLEAREAG

-2110 ASISDSAM
+2110 VAVSDSAM

-2157 AQAYEIYT
+2157 AKAYEIYT
-2165 SKSDELHGKKQ
+2165 SKSDELHSKKQ
-2176 KMAKWTELYGADMA
+2176 KMAMWTELYGADVA

>member
-1 MANVRWPADPSS
+1 MSS
-13 YRMSGDSD
+13 GRKKD
-21 DNEKKKKKKTTITYN
+21 DEEKKKKGKATVTYN
-36 DDSTITVHGASSR
+36 RPVIGQDPAESPDGTATVTGVNSR
-49 EEAVGAYLE
+49 AEAVEAY
-58 ERTEKLAQ
+58 RADREKTQEKARQ
-66 DKQDYKTAI
+66 EYKSAIKQYQLKTGKTVDSPNAV
-75 SQYKQKNTAE
+75 TAE
-85 NQMWNR
+85 DRMWYR
-91 GSNAPRKDAYSEA
+91 ASNPTDTALSDTTR
-104 TKKIVAARRNAK
+104 KIVEARRNTK
-116 QKKQELEDYK
+116 QKKQELEDYDN
-126 QERKQT
+126 QEFDW
-132 RATDWQNAYQKAQAE
+132 TDANA
-147 TSAVTP
+147 
-153 MEGISDEDALI
+153 
-164 QQIQDTNRKARQ
+164 RKAHEEGRK
-176 NYDQELNEKKAAVS
+176 EKEAAVS
-190 QAEKEQNQ
+190 QAEQEQNQ
-198 ATMESGLD
+198 ATAESDRAIIGGLSDEGREKLTEYAKQKDRATGPRRESG
-206 SISRLSEEGQK
+206 SEIEQ
-217 KLDEYNYRMDT
+217 
-228 ASDPLATGLPELEA
+228 
-242 WFAENEHL
+242 WFAENQHMNADEL
-250 DKDAVEK
+250 GN
-257 LAEVRRRDTNAQ
+257 LAETVIRDKNAAHMEQ
-269 KAAEQQQAAQA
+269 EQQWARDV
-280 AADAHPVWNSALTVP
+280 ADAHPFAASAVTVP
-295 ANLIGGSMA
+295 ANLVSGVA
-304 SLGYLGEAL
+304 STVGNLGQAIDQKINGE
-313 NGTGQFTDLDPYN
+313 GHYTGLDPN
-326 QGAQLQNWSGAVRG
+326 NEANLLQSMSGAARG
-340 EVKQNIQG
+340 EVKGNIVG
-348 DGSDPLRAIA
+348 DGSNPLREIA
-358 AGAYD
+358 GGGYD
-363 VGMGMAD
+363 LLMGILD
-370 TGARMA
+370 TKARLA
-376 LGTITGGGSW
+376 LGTLTGGGS
-386 LGAGIAGANNFGSA
+386 LVGMGIAGANQFGNA
-400 MQSAASRGAN
+400 VQDAASRGASTE
-410 ADQALLYATAS
+410 QALGYAA
-421 ATVDALT
+421 ATSVVDALT
-428 EKIPLDNLINISTA
+428 EKIPLDNLLSISTA
-442 KGGAGYIL
+442 KGGTGRIMQMLSGIL
-450 NFLRSMGIEGGQEAA
+450 GEGAQETA
-465 SQLASLFA
+465 SQLASVFT
-473 DAAIMRDKSERNLE
+473 DAGIMRDKSERNLR
-487 VAQMMTMNPDMSL
+487 VAQTMVQNPGMSL
-500 EEAQAIVDR
+500 EEAQAIVDKG
-509 ETVNN
+509 
-514 ILYSM
+514 ILGDM
-519 IVSGFAGG
+519 IYNVAIASAGG
-527 FGGLAATFVRDWKNK
+527 GFNALLATFERDWKNK
-542 KGRKAAAQNP
+542 KGANAAAQNP
-552 QEQPAQEAVEAPDS
+552 QEQPAQAAAEAPDS
-566 AKATPLDG
+566 EKAATLDG

-579 ALADQEQPAR
+579 ALAGQEQPAR
-589 AKDLLADSEAA
+589 AGDLLAESEAE

-606 RVMNQDSQT
+606 RVMNQESQK
-615 PETQTEAPKTDTD
+615 PESQTEAPKTDT
-628 AEMERRAR
+628 EMERRAR
-636 MALGMEDEKP
+636 MALGMESETP
-646 IDNGTPKVYDNSN
+646 VDNGTPKVYDNN
-659 SETGGMNDAGAGQLQ
+659 SKLGGMNNAGADQLQ
-674 GTDGERLPGGN
+674 GTDGEGLPGGN
-685 ETGRVPGSGDGTLRV
+685 EAGRIPGSTDRTLQV
-700 PGQAPGGMEAGA
+700 SGQASGTMESGT

-750 KGTPTYPVKDTTTD
+750 KGTPTYPVKDTTTE
-764 PGSYEQALTAGRN
+764 PGKYEQALTAGRN

-782 GWCVTPKSAQ
+782 GWCVTPKSAK
-792 ELKGGNVRTFMD
+792 ELKDGNVRTFTD

-826 NGGPKKALDTM
+826 DGGPKKALDTM

-900 ADAVVDKM
+900 ADTVVDKM

-918 LNALPTYGKDD
+918 LDALPTYGKDD
-929 YDGAMAYRDSLMQ
+929 YDKAMAYRDSLMQ
-942 QSQPA
+942 Q
-947 ARAEDAT
+947 AT
-954 PVSKVDFNYQRVN
+954 P
-967 PANSYASVNDRSGKY
+967 A
-982 TLYADGTIDDGGIL
+982 
-996 GKASQMQG
+996 
-1004 WKDSGLFAL
+1004 
-1013 YDVTVNGKP
+1013 
-1022 VAESGD
+1022 
-1028 LPKGFYFA
+1028 
-1036 ENVTKKPSIHALG
+1036 
-1049 ANGAAGIAEKGK
+1049 
-1061 IELVD
+1061 
-1066 MDTHARNQNIGNQAN
+1066 
-1081 ESPVQP
+1081 
-1087 TRVQPAEPKAQTQTA
+1087 
-1102 SQKPQEIP
+1102 
-1110 AAQPEARQEQPTA
+1110 QPTA
-1123 QSAQQQPQAQS
+1123 QSAQQQTQAQS
-1134 AQPVQQQATPQN
+1134 TQPVQQQAAPQQ
-1146 TPQEAQGG
+1146 TTQQEMPQEAQGG
-1154 AQRAETAGQAQ
+1154 AQREETNGQAQ
-1165 TPDGYV
+1165 TPGGYV

-1341 VEQNVKRLQQRGRVK
+1341 VEQNVKRLQQRGMVK

-1380 KATDPEAQKAA
+1380 KAADPEARKAA
-1391 AKEMRAA
+1391 AKELRAA

-1427 GNVRTNVRNI
+1427 GNVRSNVRNV
-1437 EGNAAFVPY
+1437 EGNAGFMPY

-1463 KDQRTKSLV
+1463 KEQRTKSLT

-1574 GRNYAINEAMK
+1574 ARNYSINEAMK

-1616 GEGVMPF
+1616 GEGVLPF

-1802 TSYLTQAVPSILRQ
+1802 TSYLTQAVPTILRQ

-1863 EKVDNGSMA
+1863 EKVDNGSAA

-1880 NPGTLKKIQES
+1880 NPGTMKKIQES
-1891 PLEQEITRLNGTQE
+1891 PLEQEISRLNGTQE

-1915 VVSYTDTDGEYI
+1915 VVSYTDEDGEYI

-1953 DLVKNPDYQNLSDK
+1953 DLVKNSNYQNLSDK

-1999 MVGINGKEAAA
+1999 MVGIDGKEAAA

-2022 AIAGLTEA
+2022 AIAGLSEA
-2030 MKNDW
+2030 MKSDW

-2066 TGDTARYLEAREAG
+2066 TGDTAKYLEAREAG

-2092 VKHADGTGNSAT
+2092 VKHADGTGNSAK

-2110 ASISDSAM
+2110 ASISESAM

-2124 YMPDYDPE
+2124 YMPDYDPDK
-2132 NPKSDKT
+2132 PKSDKT

-2150 GMTPAEY
+2150 GMTPAQY
-2157 AQAYEIYT
+2157 AQAYEIYQ
-2165 SKSDELHGKKQ
+2165 SYNGYGKGKAKKQ
-2176 KMAKWTELYGADMA
+2176 RAALAEIYGADMA
-2190 KQLWKLYG
+2190 KKLWKLYG

>member
-1 MANVRWPADPSS
+1 M
-13 YRMSGDSD
+13 
-21 DNEKKKKKKTTITYN
+21 
-36 DDSTITVHGASSR
+36 
-49 EEAVGAYLE
+49 
-58 ERTEKLAQ
+58 
-66 DKQDYKTAI
+66 
-75 SQYKQKNTAE
+75 
-85 NQMWNR
+85 
-91 GSNAPRKDAYSEA
+91 
-104 TKKIVAARRNAK
+104 
-116 QKKQELEDYK
+116 
-126 QERKQT
+126 
-132 RATDWQNAYQKAQAE
+132 
-147 TSAVTP
+147 
-153 MEGISDEDALI
+153 
-164 QQIQDTNRKARQ
+164 
-176 NYDQELNEKKAAVS
+176 
-190 QAEKEQNQ
+190 
-198 ATMESGLD
+198 
-206 SISRLSEEGQK
+206 
-217 KLDEYNYRMDT
+217 
-228 ASDPLATGLPELEA
+228 
-242 WFAENEHL
+242 
-250 DKDAVEK
+250 
-257 LAEVRRRDTNAQ
+257 
-269 KAAEQQQAAQA
+269 
-280 AADAHPVWNSALTVP
+280 
-295 ANLIGGSMA
+295 
-304 SLGYLGEAL
+304 
-313 NGTGQFTDLDPYN
+313 
-326 QGAQLQNWSGAVRG
+326 
-340 EVKQNIQG
+340 
-348 DGSDPLRAIA
+348 
-358 AGAYD
+358 
-363 VGMGMAD
+363 
-370 TGARMA
+370 
-376 LGTITGGGSW
+376 
-386 LGAGIAGANNFGSA
+386 
-400 MQSAASRGAN
+400 
-410 ADQALLYATAS
+410 
-421 ATVDALT
+421 
-428 EKIPLDNLINISTA
+428 
-442 KGGAGYIL
+442 
-450 NFLRSMGIEGGQEAA
+450 
-465 SQLASLFA
+465 
-473 DAAIMRDKSERNLE
+473 
-487 VAQMMTMNPDMSL
+487 
-500 EEAQAIVDR
+500 
-509 ETVNN
+509 
-514 ILYSM
+514 
-519 IVSGFAGG
+519 
-527 FGGLAATFVRDWKNK
+527 
-542 KGRKAAAQNP
+542 
-552 QEQPAQEAVEAPDS
+552 
-566 AKATPLDG
+566 
-574 EQMAR
+574 
-579 ALADQEQPAR
+579 
-589 AKDLLADSEAA
+589 
-600 FDQAFD
+600 
-606 RVMNQDSQT
+606 
-615 PETQTEAPKTDTD
+615 
-628 AEMERRAR
+628 
-636 MALGMEDEKP
+636 
-646 IDNGTPKVYDNSN
+646 
-659 SETGGMNDAGAGQLQ
+659 
-674 GTDGERLPGGN
+674 
-685 ETGRVPGSGDGTLRV
+685 
-700 PGQAPGGMEAGA
+700 
-712 EVVPGSVQGKP
+712 
-723 GGSNTPD
+723 
-730 DLRVPGE
+730 
-737 LRVSDALTEAQQK
+737 
-750 KGTPTYPVKDTTTD
+750 KDTTTD

-947 ARAEDAT
+947 A
-954 PVSKVDFNYQRVN
+954 
-967 PANSYASVNDRSGKY
+967 
-982 TLYADGTIDDGGIL
+982 
-996 GKASQMQG
+996 
-1004 WKDSGLFAL
+1004 
-1013 YDVTVNGKP
+1013 
-1022 VAESGD
+1022 
-1028 LPKGFYFA
+1028 
-1036 ENVTKKPSIHALG
+1036 
-1049 ANGAAGIAEKGK
+1049 
-1061 IELVD
+1061 
-1066 MDTHARNQNIGNQAN
+1066 
-1081 ESPVQP
+1081 
-1087 TRVQPAEPKAQTQTA
+1087 
-1102 SQKPQEIP
+1102 
-1110 AAQPEARQEQPTA
+1110 QPEARQEQPAA
-1123 QSAQQQPQAQS
+1123 QSAQQQPQAQN
-1134 AQPVQQQATPQN
+1134 AQPVQQQPQTQAAPQN
-1146 TPQEAQGG
+1146 TPQEAPGG

-1165 TPDGYV
+1165 TPEGYV

-1219 PDSMAEEIKTLAN
+1219 PDSMAEEIKILAN

-1341 VEQNVKRLQQRGRVK
+1341 VEQNVKRLQQRGKVK

-1574 GRNYAINEAMK
+1574 ARNYSINEAMK

-1592 ALSDAISGLRYT
+1592 ALSDFVSNIGRSE
-1604 GDNPVGKVLNAM
+1604 DSNPVAKVANAM
-1616 GEGVMPF
+1616 MEGVLPF
-1623 RRTPANIVV
+1623 RRTPANIIV

-1645 VWDAAKNVSS
+1645 VYDAARNVKA
-1655 GKITA
+1655 GKVTA

-1685 GMGGVKLVGS
+1685 GMGGVKLTGS

-1752 VSTFSKFLTA
+1752 VSAFSKFLTA

-1780 ELVSSGKYTGE
+1780 ELLSSGKYTGE
-1791 SGLYPIATGMI
+1791 SGLYQTATGMI
-1802 TSYLTQAVPSILRQ
+1802 TSYLTQAVPAILRQ

-1863 EKVDNGSMA
+1863 EKVDNGSAA

-1953 DLVKNPDYQNLSDK
+1953 DLVKNSGYQNLSDK

-1999 MVGINGKEAAA
+1999 MVGIDGKEAAA

-2022 AIAGLTEA
+2022 AIAGLSEA

-2046 GYAAYEKMDAQTK
+2046 GYTAYEKMDAQTK
-2059 ARVAESA
+2059 ARVAESVS
-2066 TGDTARYLEAREAG
+2066 GDTARYLEAREAG

-2124 YMPDYDPE
+2124 YMPDYDPDK
-2132 NPKSDKT
+2132 PKSDKA

-2157 AQAYEIYT
+2157 AKAYEIYT

-2176 KMAKWTELYGADMA
+2176 KMAMWTELYGADVA

>member
-1 MANVRWPADPSS
+1 MSS
-13 YRMSGDSD
+13 GRKKD
-21 DNEKKKKKKTTITYN
+21 DEEKKKKGKATVTYN
-36 DDSTITVHGASSR
+36 RPVIGQDPAESPDGTATVTGVNSR
-49 EEAVGAYLE
+49 AEAVEAY
-58 ERTEKLAQ
+58 RADREKTQEKARQ
-66 DKQDYKTAI
+66 EYKSAIKQYQLKTGKTVDSPNAV
-75 SQYKQKNTAE
+75 TAE
-85 NQMWNR
+85 DRMWYR
-91 GSNAPRKDAYSEA
+91 ASNPTDTALSDTTR
-104 TKKIVAARRNAK
+104 KIVEARRNTK
-116 QKKQELEDYK
+116 QKKQELEDYDN
-126 QERKQT
+126 QEFDW
-132 RATDWQNAYQKAQAE
+132 TDANA
-147 TSAVTP
+147 
-153 MEGISDEDALI
+153 
-164 QQIQDTNRKARQ
+164 RKAHEEGRK
-176 NYDQELNEKKAAVS
+176 EKEAAVS
-190 QAEKEQNQ
+190 QAEQEQNQ
-198 ATMESGLD
+198 ATAESDRAIIGGLSDEGREKLTEYAKQKDRATGPRRESG
-206 SISRLSEEGQK
+206 SEIEQ
-217 KLDEYNYRMDT
+217 
-228 ASDPLATGLPELEA
+228 
-242 WFAENEHL
+242 WFAENQHMNADEL
-250 DKDAVEK
+250 GN
-257 LAEVRRRDTNAQ
+257 LAETVIRDKNAAHMEQ
-269 KAAEQQQAAQA
+269 EQQWARDV
-280 AADAHPVWNSALTVP
+280 ADAHPFAASAVTVP
-295 ANLIGGSMA
+295 ANLVSGVA
-304 SLGYLGEAL
+304 STVGNLGQAIDQKINGE
-313 NGTGQFTDLDPYN
+313 GHYTGLDPN
-326 QGAQLQNWSGAVRG
+326 NEANLLQSMSGAARG
-340 EVKQNIQG
+340 EVKGNIVG
-348 DGSDPLRAIA
+348 DGSNPLREIA
-358 AGAYD
+358 GGGYD
-363 VGMGMAD
+363 LLMGILD
-370 TGARMA
+370 TKARLA
-376 LGTITGGGSW
+376 LGTLTGGGS
-386 LGAGIAGANNFGSA
+386 LVGMGIAGANQFGNA
-400 MQSAASRGAN
+400 VQDAASRGASTE
-410 ADQALLYATAS
+410 QALGYAA
-421 ATVDALT
+421 ATSVVDALT
-428 EKIPLDNLINISTA
+428 EKIPLDNLLSISTA
-442 KGGAGYIL
+442 KGGTGRIMQMLSGIL
-450 NFLRSMGIEGGQEAA
+450 GEGAQETA
-465 SQLASLFA
+465 SQLASVFT
-473 DAAIMRDKSERNLE
+473 DAGIMRDKSERNLR
-487 VAQMMTMNPDMSL
+487 VAQTMVQNPGMSL
-500 EEAQAIVDR
+500 EEAQAIVDKG
-509 ETVNN
+509 
-514 ILYSM
+514 ILGDM
-519 IVSGFAGG
+519 IYNVAIASAGG
-527 FGGLAATFVRDWKNK
+527 GFNALLATFERDWKNK
-542 KGRKAAAQNP
+542 KGANAAAQNP
-552 QEQPAQEAVEAPDS
+552 QEQPAQAAAEAPDS
-566 AKATPLDG
+566 EKAATLDG

-579 ALADQEQPAR
+579 ALAGQEQPAR
-589 AKDLLADSEAA
+589 AGDLLAESEAE

-606 RVMNQDSQT
+606 RVMNQESQK
-615 PETQTEAPKTDTD
+615 PESQTEAPKTDT
-628 AEMERRAR
+628 EMERRAR
-636 MALGMEDEKP
+636 MALGMESETP
-646 IDNGTPKVYDNSN
+646 VDNGTPKVYDNN
-659 SETGGMNDAGAGQLQ
+659 SKLGGMNNAGADQLQ
-674 GTDGERLPGGN
+674 GTDGEGLPGGN
-685 ETGRVPGSGDGTLRV
+685 EAGRIPGSTDRTLQV
-700 PGQAPGGMEAGA
+700 SGQASGTMESGT

-750 KGTPTYPVKDTTTD
+750 KGTPTYPVKDTTTE
-764 PGSYEQALTAGRN
+764 PGKYEQALTAGRN

-782 GWCVTPKSAQ
+782 GWCVTPKSAK
-792 ELKGGNVRTFMD
+792 ELKDGNVRTFTD

-826 NGGPKKALDTM
+826 DGGPKKALDTM

-900 ADAVVDKM
+900 ADTVVDKM

-918 LNALPTYGKDD
+918 LDALPTYGKDD
-929 YDGAMAYRDSLMQ
+929 YDKAMAYRDSLMQ
-942 QSQPA
+942 Q
-947 ARAEDAT
+947 AT
-954 PVSKVDFNYQRVN
+954 P
-967 PANSYASVNDRSGKY
+967 A
-982 TLYADGTIDDGGIL
+982 
-996 GKASQMQG
+996 
-1004 WKDSGLFAL
+1004 
-1013 YDVTVNGKP
+1013 
-1022 VAESGD
+1022 
-1028 LPKGFYFA
+1028 
-1036 ENVTKKPSIHALG
+1036 
-1049 ANGAAGIAEKGK
+1049 
-1061 IELVD
+1061 
-1066 MDTHARNQNIGNQAN
+1066 
-1081 ESPVQP
+1081 
-1087 TRVQPAEPKAQTQTA
+1087 
-1102 SQKPQEIP
+1102 
-1110 AAQPEARQEQPTA
+1110 QPTA
-1123 QSAQQQPQAQS
+1123 QSAQQQTQAQS
-1134 AQPVQQQATPQN
+1134 TQPVQQQAAPQEM
-1146 TPQEAQGG
+1146 PQEAQSG
-1154 AQRAETAGQAQ
+1154 AQAAETNGQAQ
-1165 TPDGYV
+1165 TPGGYV

-1341 VEQNVKRLQQRGRVK
+1341 VEQNVKRLQQRGMVK
-1356 KDYVSDGVD
+1356 KGYVSDGVD

-1380 KATDPEAQKAA
+1380 KAADPEARKAA
-1391 AKEMRAA
+1391 AKELRAA

-1427 GNVRTNVRNI
+1427 GNVRSNVRNV
-1437 EGNAAFVPY
+1437 EGNAGFMPY
-1446 KVAKDKL
+1446 KAAKDKL

-1463 KDQRTKSLV
+1463 KEQRTKSLT

-1574 GRNYAINEAMK
+1574 ARNYSINEAMK

-1604 GDNPVGKVLNAM
+1604 NPVGKLLKVLNAM
-1616 GEGVMPF
+1616 GEGVLPF

-1780 ELVSSGKYTGE
+1780 ELVSSGKYSGE

-1802 TSYLTQAVPSILRQ
+1802 TSYLTQAVPTILRQ

-1830 NSADPNIRELQRT
+1830 NSADPNVRELQRT

-1863 EKVDNGSMA
+1863 EKVDNGSLA

-1880 NPGTLKKIQES
+1880 NPGTMKKIQES
-1891 PLEQEITRLNGTQE
+1891 PLEQEISRLNGTQE

-1915 VVSYTDTDGEYI
+1915 VVSYTDEDGEYI

-1953 DLVKNPDYQNLSDK
+1953 DLVKNSNYQNLSDK

-1992 PETGESW
+1992 PEAGESW
-1999 MVGINGKEAAA
+1999 MVGIAGKEAAA

-2022 AIAGLTEA
+2022 AIAGLSEA
-2030 MKNDW
+2030 MKSDW

-2066 TGDTARYLEAREAG
+2066 TGDTAKYLEAREAG

-2092 VKHADGTGNSAT
+2092 VKHADGTGNSAK

-2110 ASISDSAM
+2110 TSISDSAM

-2124 YMPDYDPE
+2124 YMPDYDPD

-2150 GMTPAEY
+2150 GMTPAQY

-2165 SKSDELHGKKQ
+2165 SKSDDLHNKKQ

-2190 KQLWKLYG
+2190 KKLWKLYG

>member
-1 MANVRWPADPSS
+1 MSS
-13 YRMSGDSD
+13 GRKKD
-21 DNEKKKKKKTTITYN
+21 DEEKKKKKQATVTYN
-36 DDSTITVHGASSR
+36 RPVVGQDPAERPEGTATVTGVNSRAEAIEAYRADREKTQEKARQEYKSAIRQYQLKTGKTVDSPN
-49 EEAVGAYLE
+49 AV
-58 ERTEKLAQ
+58 
-66 DKQDYKTAI
+66 
-75 SQYKQKNTAE
+75 TAE
-85 NQMWNR
+85 DRMWYR
-91 GSNAPRKDAYSEA
+91 ASNPTDTTLSDTTR
-104 TKKIVAARRNAK
+104 KIVEARRNTK
-116 QKKQELEDYK
+116 QKKQELEDYDN
-126 QERKQT
+126 QEYDW
-132 RATDWQNAYQKAQAE
+132 TDANA
-147 TSAVTP
+147 
-153 MEGISDEDALI
+153 
-164 QQIQDTNRKARQ
+164 RKAHEEGRR
-176 NYDQELNEKKAAVS
+176 EKEAAVS
-190 QAEKEQNQ
+190 QAEQEQNQ
-198 ATMESGLD
+198 ATAESDRAIIGGLSDEGREKLTEYAKQKDRATGPRRESG
-206 SISRLSEEGQK
+206 SEIEQ
-217 KLDEYNYRMDT
+217 
-228 ASDPLATGLPELEA
+228 
-242 WFAENEHL
+242 WFAENQHMNADEL
-250 DKDAVEK
+250 GN
-257 LAEVRRRDTNAQ
+257 LAETVIRDKNAAHMEQ
-269 KAAEQQQAAQA
+269 EQQWARDV
-280 AADAHPVWNSALTVP
+280 ADAHPVAAWAATFPV
-295 ANLIGGSMA
+295 NLVSGVA
-304 SLGYLGEAL
+304 STAGNLGQAIDQKL
-313 NGTGQFTDLDPYN
+313 NGEGHYTGLDPYN
-326 QGAQLQNWSGAVRG
+326 EANLLQSMSGAARG
-340 EVKQNIQG
+340 EIKGNIVG
-348 DGSDPLRAIA
+348 DGSNPLRTIA
-358 AGAYD
+358 GGGYD
-363 VGMGMAD
+363 LLTGILD
-370 TGARMA
+370 TKARLA
-376 LGTITGGGSW
+376 LGTLTGGGSL
-386 LGAGIAGANNFGSA
+386 LGMGIAGANQFGNA
-400 MQSAASRGAN
+400 VQDAASRGASTE
-410 ADQALLYATAS
+410 QALGYAA
-421 ATVDALT
+421 ATSVVDALT
-428 EKIPLDNLINISTA
+428 EKIPLDNLLSISTA
-442 KGGAGYIL
+442 KGGTGRIMQMLSGIL
-450 NFLRSMGIEGGQEAA
+450 GEGAQETA
-465 SQLASLFA
+465 SQLASVFT
-473 DAAIMRDKSERNLE
+473 DAGIMRDKSERNLR
-487 VAQMMTMNPDMSL
+487 VAQMMVQNPGMSL
-500 EEAQAIVDR
+500 EEAQAIVDKG
-509 ETVNN
+509 
-514 ILYSM
+514 ILWDM
-519 IVSGFAGG
+519 IYNVAIASAGG
-527 FGGLAATFVRDWKNK
+527 GFNALLATFERDWANK
-542 KGRKAAAQNP
+542 KGRNTAAQNS
-552 QEQPAQEAVEAPDS
+552 QEQPAQAAAEAPDS
-566 AKATPLDG
+566 EKAAPLDG

-579 ALADQEQPAR
+579 ALAGQEQPAR
-589 AKDLLADSEAA
+589 AGDLLAESEAE
-600 FDQAFD
+600 FDKAFD
-606 RVMNQDSQT
+606 RVMNQESQK
-615 PETQTEAPKTDTD
+615 PESQPEAPKTD
-628 AEMERRAR
+628 AEMDRRAK
-636 MALGMEDEKP
+636 MALGMEDGQGSAEPAAEQKNAAGSGGVWNKLRSYSQEQIENWKSSKRIVLCDSIDQFKQFVKNALSGEEKTNKKMYFGAIGDELASDISKSTGLDVDGYNLTLGEDEIRKIKKSHGDESKEAP
-646 IDNGTPKVYDNSN
+646 RGQRAVTEADYIAIPDIVQNADSIKRSDSDYNGKPAIEFRKAN
-659 SETGGMNDAGAGQLQ
+659 
-674 GTDGERLPGGN
+674 GN
-685 ETGRVPGSGDGTLRV
+685 ETTTVVAVVSDKRLDVFVQTEYVNKKAGSIATPESV
-700 PGQAPGGMEAGA
+700 QADSFTSETPGGTAPSSEATSAGGA
-712 EVVPGSVQGKP
+712 A
-723 GGSNTPD
+723 SNTTIQQN
-730 DLRVPGE
+730 
-737 LRVSDALTEAQQK
+737 VSEVNRL
-750 KGTPTYPVKDTTTD
+750 
-764 PGSYEQALTAGRN
+764 
-777 SDPQN
+777 SD
-782 GWCVTPKSAQ
+782 SAQ
-792 ELKGGNVRTFMD
+792 AADSQGMSTQ
-804 ENGTVGVGVAPDG
+804 DG
-817 DIVGVFKNK
+817 Q
-826 NGGPKKALDTM
+826 P
-837 MPIAIEQ
+837 P
-844 GGDRLDCYGEGLVN
+844 
-858 LYAKYGFEPVARV
+858 
-871 EFNPEYANEGWTPDK
+871 
-886 GTPYIYVMKHNGDS
+886 
-900 ADAVVDKM
+900 
-908 GTYPKYTDAQ
+908 AQ
-918 LNALPTYGKDD
+918 N
-929 YDGAMAYRDSLMQ
+929 
-942 QSQPA
+942 
-947 ARAEDAT
+947 
-954 PVSKVDFNYQRVN
+954 
-967 PANSYASVNDRSGKY
+967 
-982 TLYADGTIDDGGIL
+982 
-996 GKASQMQG
+996 
-1004 WKDSGLFAL
+1004 
-1013 YDVTVNGKP
+1013 
-1022 VAESGD
+1022 
-1028 LPKGFYFA
+1028 
-1036 ENVTKKPSIHALG
+1036 
-1049 ANGAAGIAEKGK
+1049 
-1061 IELVD
+1061 
-1066 MDTHARNQNIGNQAN
+1066 
-1081 ESPVQP
+1081 
-1087 TRVQPAEPKAQTQTA
+1087 
-1102 SQKPQEIP
+1102 
-1110 AAQPEARQEQPTA
+1110 
-1123 QSAQQQPQAQS
+1123 AQQQPQAQN
-1134 AQPVQQQATPQN
+1134 AQPVQQPKVQNTQPVQQQAAPQEI
-1146 TPQEAQGG
+1146 PQEAQGG
-1154 AQRAETAGQAQ
+1154 AQREETNGQAQ
-1165 TPDGYV
+1165 TPGGYV

-1232 DGSLSFDTRTNRQSL
+1232 DGSLSFDTRTNQQSL

-1341 VEQNVKRLQQRGRVK
+1341 VEQNVKRLQQRGMVK
-1356 KDYVSDGVD
+1356 KGYVSDGVD

-1380 KATDPEAQKAA
+1380 KAADPEAQKAA
-1391 AKEMRAA
+1391 AKELRAA

-1463 KDQRTKSLV
+1463 KEQRTKSLT

-1499 LGDDASTQKLEE
+1499 LGDDASTQKLEKE
-1511 GKRVFKNNA
+1511 KRVFKNNA

-1535 DALFKNS
+1535 DTLFKNN

-1555 GISVDDIT
+1555 GYSAEDIT
-1563 SGNVDQKILTE
+1563 SGRMDQKVLTE

-1780 ELVSSGKYTGE
+1780 ELVSSGKYSGE

-1880 NPGTLKKIQES
+1880 NPGTMKKIQES

-1915 VVSYTDTDGEYI
+1915 VVSYTDEDGEYI

-1953 DLVKNPDYQNLSDK
+1953 DLVNNSNYQNLSDK

-1999 MVGINGKEAAA
+1999 MVGIDGKEAAA

-2030 MKNDW
+2030 MKSDW

-2092 VKHADGTGNSAT
+2092 VKHADGTGNSAK

-2110 ASISDSAM
+2110 ASISESAM

-2124 YMPDYDPE
+2124 YMPDYDPDK
-2132 NPKSDKT
+2132 PKSDKT

-2150 GMTPAEY
+2150 GMTPAQY
-2157 AQAYEIYT
+2157 AKAYEIYQ
-2165 SKSDELHGKKQ
+2165 SFSGYGKGKAKKQ
-2176 KMAKWTELYGADMA
+2176 RAALAEIYGADMA
-2190 KQLWKLYG
+2190 KKLYKLYG

-2204 DWWEDQQ
+2204 DWWEEQQ

>member
-58 ERTEKLAQ
+58 ERTKKLAQ
-66 DKQDYKTAI
+66 DKQDYKTAT

-104 TKKIVAARRNAK
+104 TKKIVAARRNTK

-147 TSAVTP
+147 TSAAAP

-198 ATMESGLD
+198 ATMESGLE

-250 DKDAVEK
+250 DKDTVEK

-280 AADAHPVWNSALTVP
+280 AADAHPVWNSTLTVP

-363 VGMGMAD
+363 VSMGMAD

-473 DAAIMRDKSERNLE
+473 DAAIMRDKSERNLA
-487 VAQMMTMNPDMSL
+487 VAQMMTTNPDMSL
-500 EEAQAIVDR
+500 EEAQAAADR
-509 ETVNN
+509 DIVNN

-519 IVSGFAGG
+519 TVSGFAGG
-527 FGGLAATFVRDWKNK
+527 FGGLAATFVRDWKSK
-542 KGRKAAAQNP
+542 KGKKAAAQNP
-552 QEQPAQEAVEAPDS
+552 QEQPAQEAAEAPDS
-566 AKATPLDG
+566 AKAAPLDG

-579 ALADQEQPAR
+579 ALADQAQPAGAADALAAAR
-589 AKDLLADSEAA
+589 AQAEAERATQTQAPTESEAA

-606 RVMNQDSQT
+606 RVMNQKSQT
-615 PETQTEAPKTDTD
+615 PETQTEAPKTDAD
-628 AEMERRAR
+628 AEMDRRAK
-636 MALGMEDEKP
+636 MALGMEDGQGSAEPAAEQKNTAGSGGVWNKLRSYSQEQIENWKSSKRIVLCDSIDQFKQFVKNALSGEEKTNKKMYFGAIGDELASDISKSTGLDVDGYNLTLGEDEIRKIKKSHGDESKEAP
-646 IDNGTPKVYDNSN
+646 RGQRAVTEADYIAIPDIVQNADSIKRSDSDYNGKPAIEFRKAN
-659 SETGGMNDAGAGQLQ
+659 
-674 GTDGERLPGGN
+674 GN
-685 ETGRVPGSGDGTLRV
+685 ETTTVVAVVSDKRLDVFVQTEYVNKKAGSIATPESV
-700 PGQAPGGMEAGA
+700 QADSFTSETPGGTAPSSEATSAGGA
-712 EVVPGSVQGKP
+712 A
-723 GGSNTPD
+723 SNTTIQQN
-730 DLRVPGE
+730 
-737 LRVSDALTEAQQK
+737 VSEVNRLSDSAQAADSQGMSTQDGQPPAQNAQQ
-750 KGTPTYPVKDTTTD
+750 T
-764 PGSYEQALTAGRN
+764 
-777 SDPQN
+777 
-782 GWCVTPKSAQ
+782 
-792 ELKGGNVRTFMD
+792 
-804 ENGTVGVGVAPDG
+804 
-817 DIVGVFKNK
+817 
-826 NGGPKKALDTM
+826 
-837 MPIAIEQ
+837 
-844 GGDRLDCYGEGLVN
+844 
-858 LYAKYGFEPVARV
+858 
-871 EFNPEYANEGWTPDK
+871 
-886 GTPYIYVMKHNGDS
+886 
-900 ADAVVDKM
+900 
-908 GTYPKYTDAQ
+908 
-918 LNALPTYGKDD
+918 
-929 YDGAMAYRDSLMQ
+929 
-942 QSQPA
+942 
-947 ARAEDAT
+947 
-954 PVSKVDFNYQRVN
+954 
-967 PANSYASVNDRSGKY
+967 
-982 TLYADGTIDDGGIL
+982 
-996 GKASQMQG
+996 
-1004 WKDSGLFAL
+1004 
-1013 YDVTVNGKP
+1013 
-1022 VAESGD
+1022 
-1028 LPKGFYFA
+1028 
-1036 ENVTKKPSIHALG
+1036 
-1049 ANGAAGIAEKGK
+1049 
-1061 IELVD
+1061 
-1066 MDTHARNQNIGNQAN
+1066 
-1081 ESPVQP
+1081 
-1087 TRVQPAEPKAQTQTA
+1087 
-1102 SQKPQEIP
+1102 
-1110 AAQPEARQEQPTA
+1110 
-1123 QSAQQQPQAQS
+1123 QAQS
-1134 AQPVQQQATPQN
+1134 AQPVQQQTQAQQATPLN

-1154 AQRAETAGQAQ
+1154 AQRAETVGQAQ
-1165 TPDGYV
+1165 TPGGYV

-1341 VEQNVKRLQQRGRVK
+1341 VEQNVKRLQQRGKVK

-1574 GRNYAINEAMK
+1574 ARNYSINEAMK

-1592 ALSDAISGLRYT
+1592 ALSDFVSNMGRST
-1604 GDNPVGKVLNAM
+1604 DSNPVAKVANAM
-1616 GEGVMPF
+1616 MEGVLPF
-1623 RRTPANIVV
+1623 RRTPANIIV
-1632 RFKDYSPIGLLQG
+1632 RFKDYSPIGMLQG
-1645 VWDAAKNVSS
+1645 VWDAAKNVKA

-1685 GMGGVKLVGS
+1685 GMGGVKLTGS

-1738 NVAKMLEDGGNDAD
+1738 NVAKMLEDGGSDAD

-1780 ELVSSGKYTGE
+1780 ELLSSGKYTGE
-1791 SGLYPIATGMI
+1791 SGLYQIATGMI
-1802 TSYLTQAVPSILRQ
+1802 TSYLTQAVPAILRQ

-1863 EKVDNGSMA
+1863 EKVDNGSAA

-1992 PETGESW
+1992 PEAGESW
-1999 MVGINGKEAAA
+1999 MVGIDGKEAAA

-2022 AIAGLTEA
+2022 AIAGLSEA

-2046 GYAAYEKMDAQTK
+2046 GYSAYEKMDAQTK
-2059 ARVAESA
+2059 ARVAESVS
-2066 TGDTARYLEAREAG
+2066 GETARYLEAREAG

-2110 ASISDSAM
+2110 ASISESAM

-2124 YMPDYDPE
+2124 YMPDYDPDK
-2132 NPKSDKT
+2132 PKSDKT

-2150 GMTPAEY
+2150 GMSPAEY
-2157 AQAYEIYT
+2157 AKAYEIYQ
-2165 SKSDELHGKKQ
+2165 SYSGYGKGKAKKQ
-2176 KMAKWTELYGADMA
+2176 RAALAEIYGEDMA
-2190 KQLWKLYG
+2190 KKLY
-2198 GKLDVV
+2198 KLYYGSFDVV

>member
-1 MANVRWPADPSS
+1 MAGNRNEWRNRPVDLTKNTLSDGRDLSS
-13 YRMSGDSD
+13 GRKKD
-21 DNEKKKKKKTTITYN
+21 DEEKKKKEKATVTYN
-36 DDSTITVHGASSR
+36 RPVVGQDPADMPEGTATVTGVDSRAEAIEAYRADREKTQEKARQEYKNAIRQYQLKTGKTVDSPN
-49 EEAVGAYLE
+49 AV
-58 ERTEKLAQ
+58 
-66 DKQDYKTAI
+66 
-75 SQYKQKNTAE
+75 TAE
-85 NQMWNR
+85 DRMWHR
-91 GSNAPRKDAYSEA
+91 ASNPTDTALSDA
-104 TKKIVAARRNAK
+104 TRKIVEARRNTK
-116 QKKQELEDYK
+116 QKKQELAEYE
-126 QERKQT
+126 QERKES
-132 RATDWQNAYQKAQAE
+132 RAEDWKNAYQKAQAE
-147 TSAVTP
+147 TSAATP

-190 QAEKEQNQ
+190 QAEREQNQ

-206 SISRLSEEGQK
+206 RISRLSLEGQK

-250 DKDAVEK
+250 DAEDLEK
-257 LAEVRRRDTNAQ
+257 LAEVRRRETNAQ
-269 KAAEQQQAAQA
+269 KAAEQQQAAQE
-280 AADAHPVWNSALTVP
+280 AADKHPIWNSTLTVP

-326 QGAQLQNWSGAVRG
+326 QGTQLQNWSGAVRG
-340 EVKQNIQG
+340 EVKQNIVG
-348 DGSDPLRAIA
+348 DGSDPWRAIA
-358 AGAYD
+358 GGAYD

-370 TGARMA
+370 TGARIA
-376 LGTITGGGSW
+376 LGAATGGGSW

-400 MQSAASRGAN
+400 MQSAANRGAN

-421 ATVDALT
+421 AAVDALT
-428 EKIPLDNLINISTA
+428 EKIPLDNLISISTA

-509 ETVNN
+509 GTVND

-519 IVSGFAGG
+519 IVSGLAGG
-527 FGGLAATFVRDWKNK
+527 FNSLVATTKYKLANRGENADVPE
-542 KGRKAAAQNP
+542 AAAQNP
-552 QEQPAQEAVEAPDS
+552 QEQPAQAAAEAPDGE
-566 AKATPLDG
+566 KAAPLDG

-579 ALADQEQPAR
+579 ALAGQEQPKGAQ
-589 AKDLLADSEAA
+589 ALMAESEAE
-600 FDQAFD
+600 FDKAFD
-606 RVMNQDSQT
+606 RVMNQESQK
-615 PETQTEAPKTDTD
+615 PESQPEAPKADT
-628 AEMERRAR
+628 EMERRAR
-636 MALGMEDEKP
+636 MALGMETETP
-646 IDNGTPKVYDNSN
+646 VDNGTPKVYDNN
-659 SETGGMNDAGAGQLQ
+659 NKVGGMNNAGADQLQ
-674 GTDGERLPGGN
+674 GTDGEGLPRGN
-685 ETGRVPGSGDGTLRV
+685 EAGGIPGSTDRTLQV
-700 PGQAPGGMEAGA
+700 SGQAPGTMESGT

-782 GWCVTPKSAQ
+782 GWCVTPKSAK
-792 ELKGGNVRTFMD
+792 ELKDGNVRTFTD
-804 ENGTVGVGVAPDG
+804 ENGTVGVGVSPDG

-826 NGGPKKALDTM
+826 DGGPKKALDTM

-900 ADAVVDKM
+900 ADTVVDKM

-918 LNALPTYGKDD
+918 LDALPTYGKDD
-929 YDGAMAYRDSLMQ
+929 YDKAMAYRDSLMQ
-942 QSQPA
+942 QA
-947 ARAEDAT
+947 A
-954 PVSKVDFNYQRVN
+954 P
-967 PANSYASVNDRSGKY
+967 
-982 TLYADGTIDDGGIL
+982 
-996 GKASQMQG
+996 
-1004 WKDSGLFAL
+1004 
-1013 YDVTVNGKP
+1013 
-1022 VAESGD
+1022 
-1028 LPKGFYFA
+1028 
-1036 ENVTKKPSIHALG
+1036 
-1049 ANGAAGIAEKGK
+1049 
-1061 IELVD
+1061 
-1066 MDTHARNQNIGNQAN
+1066 
-1081 ESPVQP
+1081 
-1087 TRVQPAEPKAQTQTA
+1087 
-1102 SQKPQEIP
+1102 
-1110 AAQPEARQEQPTA
+1110 AQPEARQEQPTA
-1123 QSAQQQPQAQS
+1123 QN
-1134 AQPVQQQATPQN
+1134 AQPVQQQAAPQEM
-1146 TPQEAQGG
+1146 PQEAQGG
-1154 AQRAETAGQAQ
+1154 EQTAETNGQAQ
-1165 TPDGYV
+1165 TPGSYV

-1232 DGSLSFDTRTNRQSL
+1232 DGSLSFDTRTNQQSL

-1341 VEQNVKRLQQRGRVK
+1341 VEQNVKRLQQRGMVK
-1356 KDYVSDGVD
+1356 KGYVSDGVD

-1380 KATDPEAQKAA
+1380 KATDPEARKAA

-1463 KDQRTKSLV
+1463 KEQRTKSIT

-1535 DALFKNS
+1535 DTLFKNN

-1555 GISVDDIT
+1555 GYSAEDMT
-1563 SGNVDQKILTE
+1563 SGRMDQKVLTE

-1604 GDNPVGKVLNAM
+1604 GDNRLGKVLNAM
-1616 GEGVMPF
+1616 GEGVLPF
-1623 RRTPANIVV
+1623 RRTPANIIV
-1632 RFKDYSPIGLLQG
+1632 RIKDYSPIGLLQG
-1645 VWDAAKNVSS
+1645 VYDAARNVKA
-1655 GKITA
+1655 GKVTA
-1660 AGAIDEICAGVT
+1660 AGAIDEICAGLT
-1672 GTGAMMLGYAMAK
+1672 GMGATAMGYALAK
-1685 GMGGVKLVGS
+1685 GFGGVKLVGS

-1738 NVAKMLEDGGNDAD
+1738 NIAKRREDGGNDAD
-1752 VSTFSKFLTA
+1752 VSAFSKFLTA
-1762 GKGMFEPM
+1762 GKNTFEPM

-1780 ELVSSGKYTGE
+1780 ELLSSGKYTGE
-1791 SGLYPIATGMI
+1791 SGLYQTATGMI
-1802 TSYLTQAVPSILRQ
+1802 TSYLTQAVPAILRQ

-1863 EKVDNGSMA
+1863 EKVDNGSAA

-1915 VVSYTDTDGEYI
+1915 VVSYTDEDGEYI

-1953 DLVKNPDYQNLSDK
+1953 DLVKSANYQNLSDK

-1999 MVGINGKEAAA
+1999 MVGIDGKEAAA

-2022 AIAGLTEA
+2022 AIAGLSEA
-2030 MKNDW
+2030 MKSDW

-2092 VKHADGTGNSAT
+2092 VKHADGTGNSAK

-2110 ASISDSAM
+2110 ASISESAM

-2157 AQAYEIYT
+2157 AKAYEIYQ
-2165 SKSDELHGKKQ
+2165 SFSGYGKGKAKKQ
-2176 KMAKWTELYGADMA
+2176 RAALAEIYGADMA
-2190 KQLWKLYG
+2190 KKLWKLYG

>member
-1 MANVRWPADPSS
+1 MAGNWSERDLSS
-13 YRMSGDSD
+13 GKKKD
-21 DNEKKKKKKTTITYN
+21 DEEKKKKEKATVTYN
-36 DDSTITVHGASSR
+36 RPVVGQDPADRPEGTANVTGVNSRAEAIEAYRADREKNQEKARQEYKSAIKQYQLKTGKTVDSPN
-49 EEAVGAYLE
+49 AV
-58 ERTEKLAQ
+58 
-66 DKQDYKTAI
+66 
-75 SQYKQKNTAE
+75 TAE
-85 NQMWNR
+85 DRLWNR
-91 GSNAPRKDAYSEA
+91 GSNAPKKDAYSD
-104 TKKIVAARRNAK
+104 TTRRIVEARRNTK

-147 TSAVTP
+147 TSAVAP

-198 ATMESGLD
+198 ATMESGLE

-250 DKDAVEK
+250 DKNSVEK

-269 KAAEQQQAAQA
+269 KAAEQQQAAQE
-280 AADAHPVWNSALTVP
+280 AADKHPIWNSTLTVP

-326 QGAQLQNWSGAVRG
+326 QGTQLQNWSGAVRG
-340 EVKQNIQG
+340 EVKQNIVG
-348 DGSDPLRAIA
+348 DGSNPLRVIA
-358 AGAYD
+358 GGAYD

-509 ETVNN
+509 GTVND

-519 IVSGFAGG
+519 IVSGLAGG
-527 FGGLAATFVRDWKNK
+527 FNSLVATTKYNRAHRGENAD
-542 KGRKAAAQNP
+542 AQAVSP
-552 QEQPAQEAVEAPDS
+552 QPAQEAVEAPDS
-566 AKATPLDG
+566 EKAAPLDG

-579 ALADQEQPAR
+579 ALAGQAQPAGAADALAAAR
-589 AKDLLADSEAA
+589 AQAEAERAAQTQAPTESEAE

-615 PETQTEAPKTDTD
+615 PESQTEAPKTDTD
-628 AEMERRAR
+628 AEMDRRAR

-685 ETGRVPGSGDGTLRV
+685 ETGRVPGAGNGTLRV

-942 QSQPA
+942 QA
-947 ARAEDAT
+947 A
-954 PVSKVDFNYQRVN
+954 P
-967 PANSYASVNDRSGKY
+967 
-982 TLYADGTIDDGGIL
+982 
-996 GKASQMQG
+996 QG
-1004 WKDSGLFAL
+1004 
-1013 YDVTVNGKP
+1013 
-1022 VAESGD
+1022 
-1028 LPKGFYFA
+1028 
-1036 ENVTKKPSIHALG
+1036 
-1049 ANGAAGIAEKGK
+1049 
-1061 IELVD
+1061 
-1066 MDTHARNQNIGNQAN
+1066 M
-1081 ESPVQP
+1081 
-1087 TRVQPAEPKAQTQTA
+1087 
-1102 SQKPQEIP
+1102 PQ
-1110 AAQPEARQEQPTA
+1110 EARQEQAAA
-1123 QSAQQQPQAQS
+1123 QSAQQPKVQS
-1134 AQPVQQQATPQN
+1134 AQPVQQQTQSQQATPQA

-1154 AQRAETAGQAQ
+1154 AQRLETNGQAQ
-1165 TPDGYV
+1165 TPGGYV

-1177 AEGDN
+1177 AEGKTMKSKSFTNSGLRGTDNDIRESYKGTLAVDPKAGDYQQLRNMDVMDVARERTSTPERLEAEYDYLMKKENLTATDVATTTLATKEFFRNGDVDQYVDLNLHKAKTATEAGQVIQAFNIGGTMKDAADPESACETAIKGLSSLKKEMTTYNAEKSGKSFEDWRKDVSMGITRLAIAVESVEDGDTAGMQKVITQIAQARNTTGWLGSSDKLTWNARRILKKLDFDDLKKIANTQIASMPDDFRRRKKSDIVLGVRKQNILTSAKSFIRNIKGNVATGLLDSAGDSTTGQAMDMLISKFTGKRTVGNDFTHTKAYVKGAMDAGDFASLAVELNIPIETDVDASYAAVSTGERLKYGGKTFRSTGNLGMRFLYAYQKYMNYALEVTDKVFEGGTNAAVAESLEGLRNSGLGDGDVDRLSEFTANRRTFKDATWEATDKYGDTGKHGSVVARFSKDAKKGLSGKGTIGPAAEFAVDN
-1182 VQRSRPGDVRP
+1182 VAPFVGTKANVTQTGVDYSTGVIKSIGELSALIRDAKQGKPIDV
-1193 MEVPKT
+1193 
-1199 DQEGKRVTEF
+1199 
-1209 AGNAYGAQAT
+1209 
-1219 PDSMAEEIKTLAN
+1219 
-1232 DGSLSFDTRTNRQSL
+1232 NRQRQVASDFGRGVSGIALIGGFTALAAKGIIRVSNADDKNKKAL
-1247 EQAAD
+1247 EQAD
-1252 YIGKRGAD
+1252 GLSGAQFNCSAA
-1260 TVRGEIT
+1260 
-1267 ARAAS
+1267 ARES
-1272 GKMDDGDIEKA
+1272 TGGDSKWQDGDIIISLDDLEPFDTHMYLGAELAQEDNIQGMLKA
-1283 MLLYTRYAND
+1283 LPGATAVSVFNSFMNDPMATGLNALTEMVSDFGDALEAKDPTAAFGAVAKYAGETASSFIPQIVKQGAKAADGYYRDTRGQTAAEYAKNAFLTNVPGGAQDLPKKISGLGEEQKRGGVYANLFD
-1293 DSPKSQ
+1293 TTNTQIYQP
-1299 EAASEMMVAL
+1299 
-1309 SSMANKTGRNLQ
+1309 N
-1321 MFGMMRKMT
+1321 
-1330 PEGQLMTVEKT
+1330 
-1341 VEQNVKRLQQRGRVK
+1341 
-1356 KDYVSDGVD
+1356 
-1365 AELEADYLKAAKKAK
+1365 
-1380 KATDPEAQKAA
+1380 
-1391 AKEMRAA
+1391 
-1398 EDAIYKAEAAKMPA
+1398 AITE
-1412 TFAAKWNAWR
+1412 
-1422 YMSMM
+1422 S
-1427 GNVRTNVRNI
+1427 
-1437 EGNAAFVPY
+1437 
-1446 KVAKDKL
+1446 L
-1453 GALAE
+1453 GALSEATGGE
-1458 KVLLP
+1458 YDKEIYPERQAPMKVKNAAGEAVEL
-1463 KDQRTKSLV
+1463 DGTQRETY
-1472 QDADLLA
+1472 QR
-1479 WAKEDTK
+1479 E
-1486 TDLVQDALQYTGL
+1486 YG
-1499 LGDDASTQKLEE
+1499 
-1511 GKRVFKNNA
+1511 
-1520 LEGYRKLAEELPAKG
+1520 
-1535 DALFKNS
+1535 
-1542 YYARSLAG
+1542 
-1550 FLKAR
+1550 
-1555 GISVDDIT
+1555 
-1563 SGNVDQKILTE
+1563 
-1574 GRNYAINEAMK
+1574 
-1585 ATFNDAN
+1585 
-1592 ALSDAISGLRYT
+1592 
-1604 GDNPVGKVLNAM
+1604 GKVS
-1616 GEGVMPF
+1616 E
-1623 RRTPANIVV
+1623 
-1632 RFKDYSPIGLLQG
+1632 YY
-1645 VWDAAKNVSS
+1645 
-1655 GKITA
+1655 TA
-1660 AGAIDEICAGVT
+1660 L
-1672 GTGAMMLGYAMAK
+1672 M
-1685 GMGGVKLVGS
+1685 
-1695 DVDEDEKRQGHQQ
+1695 
-1708 YALEFSIGG
+1708 
-1717 QEYSYKIDW
+1717 
-1726 AAPANLPLFVGA
+1726 N
-1738 NVAKMLEDGGNDAD
+1738 
-1752 VSTFSKFLTA
+1752 
-1762 GKGMFEPM
+1762 
-1770 LELSMLSSLN
+1770 
-1780 ELVSSGKYTGE
+1780 
-1791 SGLYPIATGMI
+1791 
-1802 TSYLTQAVPSILRQ
+1802 
-1816 ADTASQKYAQTTYA
+1816 
-1830 NSADPNIRELQRT
+1830 
-1843 AANLPFVGRAFKTD
+1843 
-1857 KVDAWG
+1857 
-1863 EKVDNGSMA
+1863 
-1872 VRAFNAFV
+1872 
-1880 NPGTLKKIQES
+1880 
-1891 PLEQEITRLNGTQE
+1891 
-1905 SNVSPDSVPR
+1905 
-1915 VVSYTDTDGEYI
+1915 
-1927 EDLRLTDDQYEK
+1927 
-1939 WATTQGQTARRIQD
+1939 
-1953 DLVKNPDYQNLSDK
+1953 NPDYQKLTDDL
-1967 QKAEALNLAKEY
+1967 KAEALKTVKGY
-1979 AKEQGKRAALAGY
+1979 AADYARAAVTDY
-1992 PETGESW
+1992 KEVKTGTAEE
-1999 MVGINGKEAAA
+1999 IGKEAVMDVITKQMASG
-2010 IVDKV
+2010 INDMQKV
-2015 NAGTLQN
+2015 WDYGY
-2022 AIAGLTEA
+2022 
-2030 MKNDW
+2030 D
-2035 NTGNREKTLEE
+2035 EKPAKETLENA
-2046 GYAAYEKMDAQTK
+2046 YDTYSKMTDSQKAAYREN
-2059 ARVAESA
+2059 VS
-2066 TGDTARYLEAREAG
+2066 GDTARYLEAREAG

-2092 VKHADGTGNSAT
+2092 VKHAGGTGNSAT

-2150 GMTPAEY
+2150 GMTPAQY

-2165 SKSDELHGKKQ
+2165 SKSDDLHYKKQ

-2190 KQLWKLYG
+2190 NKLWKLYG

>member
-1 MANVRWPADPSS
+1 MAGNQSAWRNRPVDLTKNTLSDGRDLSS
-13 YRMSGDSD
+13 GRQEDGE
-21 DNEKKKKKKTTITYN
+21 EKKKKKKSTITYN
-36 DDSTITVHGASSR
+36 PDGTATVTGVNSRAEAIEAYRADREKTQEQARQEYKNAIRQYQLKTGKTVDSPN
-49 EEAVGAYLE
+49 AV
-58 ERTEKLAQ
+58 TAQ
-66 DKQDYKTAI
+66 DRL
-75 SQYKQKNTAE
+75 
-85 NQMWNR
+85 WNR
-91 GSNAPRKDAYSEA
+91 GSNAPKKDAYSD
-104 TKKIVAARRNAK
+104 TTRKIVAARRNTQ
-116 QKKQELEDYK
+116 QKKQELEDYDN
-126 QERKQT
+126 QEYDW
-132 RATDWQNAYQKAQAE
+132 TDANA
-147 TSAVTP
+147 
-153 MEGISDEDALI
+153 
-164 QQIQDTNRKARQ
+164 RKAHEEGRK
-176 NYDQELNEKKAAVS
+176 EKEAAVS
-190 QAEKEQNQ
+190 QAEQEQNQ
-198 ATMESGLD
+198 ATAESDRAIIGGLSDEGREKLTEYAKQKDRATGPRRESG
-206 SISRLSEEGQK
+206 SEIEQ
-217 KLDEYNYRMDT
+217 
-228 ASDPLATGLPELEA
+228 
-242 WFAENEHL
+242 WFAENQHMNADEL
-250 DKDAVEK
+250 GN
-257 LAEVRRRDTNAQ
+257 LAETVIRDKNAARMEQ
-269 KAAEQQQAAQA
+269 EQQWARDV
-280 AADAHPVWNSALTVP
+280 ADAHPFAASVVTVP
-295 ANLIGGSMA
+295 VNLVSGVASTVGNLGQAIDQKLNGEGHYTGLDPNNEANLLQSM
-304 SLGYLGEAL
+304 
-313 NGTGQFTDLDPYN
+313 
-326 QGAQLQNWSGAVRG
+326 SGAARG
-340 EVKQNIQG
+340 EVKQNIVG
-348 DGSDPLRAIA
+348 DGSNPLRAIA
-358 AGAYD
+358 GGAYD

-370 TGARMA
+370 TGARIA
-376 LGTITGGGSW
+376 LGAVTGGGSW

-400 MQSAASRGAN
+400 MQSAANRGAS

-421 ATVDALT
+421 AAVDALT
-428 EKIPLDNLINISTA
+428 EKIPLDNLISISTA

-465 SQLASLFA
+465 SQLASLFS
-473 DAAIMRDKSERNLE
+473 DAAIMKDKSERNLE

-500 EEAQAIVDR
+500 EEAQAVVDR
-509 ETVNN
+509 GTVND

-519 IVSGFAGG
+519 IVSGLAGG
-527 FGGLAATFVRDWKNK
+527 FNSLVATTKYKLANRGEDADVPE
-542 KGRKAAAQNP
+542 ASAQNP
-552 QEQPAQEAVEAPDS
+552 QEQPAQEAAEAPDS
-566 AKATPLDG
+566 EKAAPLDG

-579 ALADQEQPAR
+579 ALAGQEQPAR
-589 AKDLLADSEAA
+589 AGDLLADSEAE

-606 RVMNQDSQT
+606 RVMNQESQKPT
-615 PETQTEAPKTDTD
+615 PESQPEAPKADT
-628 AEMERRAR
+628 EMERRAR
-636 MALGMEDEKP
+636 MALGMESETP
-646 IDNGTPKVYDNSN
+646 VDNGTPKVYDNNNKS
-659 SETGGMNDAGAGQLQ
+659 GGMNNAGADQLQ
-674 GTDGERLPGGN
+674 GTDGEGLPRGN
-685 ETGRVPGSGDGTLRV
+685 EAGRIPGSTDRTLQV
-700 PGQAPGGMEAGA
+700 SGQAPGTMESGT

-737 LRVSDALTEAQQK
+737 LRVSDALTEAQQ
-750 KGTPTYPVKDTTTD
+750 
-764 PGSYEQALTAGRN
+764 
-777 SDPQN
+777 
-782 GWCVTPKSAQ
+782 
-792 ELKGGNVRTFMD
+792 
-804 ENGTVGVGVAPDG
+804 
-817 DIVGVFKNK
+817 
-826 NGGPKKALDTM
+826 
-837 MPIAIEQ
+837 
-844 GGDRLDCYGEGLVN
+844 
-858 LYAKYGFEPVARV
+858 
-871 EFNPEYANEGWTPDK
+871 
-886 GTPYIYVMKHNGDS
+886 
-900 ADAVVDKM
+900 
-908 GTYPKYTDAQ
+908 
-918 LNALPTYGKDD
+918 
-929 YDGAMAYRDSLMQ
+929 
-942 QSQPA
+942 
-947 ARAEDAT
+947 
-954 PVSKVDFNYQRVN
+954 
-967 PANSYASVNDRSGKY
+967 
-982 TLYADGTIDDGGIL
+982 
-996 GKASQMQG
+996 
-1004 WKDSGLFAL
+1004 
-1013 YDVTVNGKP
+1013 
-1022 VAESGD
+1022 
-1028 LPKGFYFA
+1028 
-1036 ENVTKKPSIHALG
+1036 
-1049 ANGAAGIAEKGK
+1049 
-1061 IELVD
+1061 
-1066 MDTHARNQNIGNQAN
+1066 
-1081 ESPVQP
+1081 
-1087 TRVQPAEPKAQTQTA
+1087 
-1102 SQKPQEIP
+1102 
-1110 AAQPEARQEQPTA
+1110 
-1123 QSAQQQPQAQS
+1123 QPQAQN
-1134 AQPVQQQATPQN
+1134 AQPVQQQAAPKEM
-1146 TPQEAQGG
+1146 PQEAQGG
-1154 AQRAETAGQAQ
+1154 AQRAETNGQAQ
-1165 TPDGYV
+1165 APGGYV

-1341 VEQNVKRLQQRGRVK
+1341 VEQNVKRLQQRGMVK

-1380 KATDPEAQKAA
+1380 KAADPEARKAA
-1391 AKEMRAA
+1391 AKELRAA

-1427 GNVRTNVRNI
+1427 GNLRSNVRNV
-1437 EGNAAFVPY
+1437 EGNAGFMPY
-1446 KVAKDKL
+1446 KAAKDKL

-1463 KDQRTKSLV
+1463 KEQRTKSLT

-1520 LEGYRKLAEELPAKG
+1520 LEGYRKLVEELPAKG
-1535 DALFKNS
+1535 DTLFKNN

-1574 GRNYAINEAMK
+1574 ARNYSINEAMK

-1616 GEGVMPF
+1616 GEGVLPF

-1645 VWDAAKNVSS
+1645 VWDAAKNVNS

-1780 ELVSSGKYTGE
+1780 ELVSSGKYSGE

-1802 TSYLTQAVPSILRQ
+1802 TSYLTQAVPTILRQ

-1880 NPGTLKKIQES
+1880 NPGTMKKIQES
-1891 PLEQEITRLNGTQE
+1891 LLEQEITRLNGTQE

-1915 VVSYTDTDGEYI
+1915 VVSYTDEDGEYI

-1953 DLVKNPDYQNLSDK
+1953 DLVKNSNYQNLSDK

-1999 MVGINGKEAAA
+1999 MVGIDGKEAAA

-2022 AIAGLTEA
+2022 AIAGLSEA
-2030 MKNDW
+2030 MKSDW

-2066 TGDTARYLEAREAG
+2066 TGDTAKYLEAREAG

-2092 VKHADGTGNSAT
+2092 VKHADGTGKSAT

-2110 ASISDSAM
+2110 ASISESAM

-2124 YMPDYDPE
+2124 YMPDYDPDK
-2132 NPKSDKT
+2132 PKSDKT

-2150 GMTPAEY
+2150 GMTPAQY
-2157 AQAYEIYT
+2157 AQAYEIYQ
-2165 SKSDELHGKKQ
+2165 SYNGYGKGKAKKQ
-2176 KMAKWTELYGADMA
+2176 RAALAEIYGADMA
-2190 KQLWKLYG
+2190 KKLWKLYS

>member
-1 MANVRWPADPSS
+1 MAGNWSAWREKKVDTSRNTLSDGRDLA
-13 YRMSGDSD
+13 SGKKESD
-21 DNEKKKKKKTTITYN
+21 EEKKKKKKATVTYN
-36 DDSTITVHGASSR
+36 SDGTVSVTGAGSR
-49 EEAVGAYLE
+49 EEALAAYRE
-58 ERTEKLAQ
+58 DRA
-66 DKQDYKTAI
+66 KTQEMDRQ
-75 SQYKQKNTAE
+75 QYKSAIKQYQLKTGKTVDSPNAVTAAD
-85 NQMWNR
+85 QMWNR
-91 GSNAPRKDAYSEA
+91 GSNAPKKDAYSD
-104 TKKIVAARRNAK
+104 TTRRIVEARRNTK
-116 QKKQELEDYK
+116 QKKQELEDYDN
-126 QERKQT
+126 QEYDW
-132 RATDWQNAYQKAQAE
+132 TDANA
-147 TSAVTP
+147 
-153 MEGISDEDALI
+153 
-164 QQIQDTNRKARQ
+164 RKAHEEGRK
-176 NYDQELNEKKAAVS
+176 EKEAAVS
-190 QAEKEQNQ
+190 QAEQEQNQ
-198 ATMESGLD
+198 ATAESDRAIIGGLSDEGREKLTEYAKQKDRATGPRRESG
-206 SISRLSEEGQK
+206 SEIEQ
-217 KLDEYNYRMDT
+217 
-228 ASDPLATGLPELEA
+228 
-242 WFAENEHL
+242 WFAENQHMNADEL
-250 DKDAVEK
+250 GN
-257 LAEVRRRDTNAQ
+257 LAETVIRDKNAAHMEQ
-269 KAAEQQQAAQA
+269 EQQWARDV
-280 AADAHPVWNSALTVP
+280 ADAHPFAASAVTVP
-295 ANLIGGSMA
+295 ANLVSGVA
-304 SLGYLGEAL
+304 STVGNLGQAIDQKL
-313 NGTGQFTDLDPYN
+313 NGEGHYTGLDPYN
-326 QGAQLQNWSGAVRG
+326 EANLLQSMSGAARG
-340 EVKQNIQG
+340 EVKGNIVG
-348 DGSDPLRAIA
+348 DGSNPIRQIA
-358 AGAYD
+358 GGGYD
-363 VGMGMAD
+363 LLMGILD
-370 TGARMA
+370 TKARLA
-376 LGTITGGGSW
+376 LGTLTGGGS
-386 LGAGIAGANNFGSA
+386 LVGMGIAGANQFGNA
-400 MQSAASRGAN
+400 VQDAASRGASTE
-410 ADQALLYATAS
+410 QALGYAA
-421 ATVDALT
+421 ATSVVDALT
-428 EKIPLDNLINISTA
+428 EKIPLDNLLSISSA
-442 KGGAGYIL
+442 KGGTGRIMQMLSGIL
-450 NFLRSMGIEGGQEAA
+450 GEGAQETA
-465 SQLASLFA
+465 SQLASVFT

-487 VAQMMTMNPDMSL
+487 VAQMMVQNPGMSL
-500 EEAQAIVDR
+500 EEAQAIVDKG
-509 ETVNN
+509 
-514 ILYSM
+514 ILRDM
-519 IVSGFAGG
+519 IYNVAIASAGG
-527 FGGLAATFVRDWKNK
+527 GFNALLATFERDWKNK
-542 KGRKAAAQNP
+542 KGRNAAAQNP

-566 AKATPLDG
+566 AKAAPLDG

-579 ALADQEQPAR
+579 ALADQEQPAK
-589 AKDLLADSEAA
+589 AKDLLADSEAE

-615 PETQTEAPKTDTD
+615 PAQESQTEAPKTDTD

-636 MALGMEDEKP
+636 MALGMED
-646 IDNGTPKVYDNSN
+646 
-659 SETGGMNDAGAGQLQ
+659 GQNA
-674 GTDGERLPGGN
+674 EN
-685 ETGRVPGSGDGTLRV
+685 AKSAKGSGQMDMEEYAKILPEEKSAKGSGAEAGGDS
-700 PGQAPGGMEAGA
+700 GQAQSLADKMESRDYN
-712 EVVPGSVQGKP
+712 EVGNRK
-723 GGSNTPD
+723 
-730 DLRVPGE
+730 
-737 LRVSDALTEAQQK
+737 
-750 KGTPTYPVKDTTTD
+750 VK
-764 PGSYEQALTAGRN
+764 A
-777 SDPQN
+777 
-782 GWCVTPKSAQ
+782 
-792 ELKGGNVRTFMD
+792 FMD
-804 ENGTVGVGVAPDG
+804 ENPEVKPYYRAEAQNILMELRDTTKGERFYNDDVYYASGGEKGITGVSRHTSDTIARL
-817 DIVGVFKNK
+817 
-826 NGGPKKALDTM
+826 LDQEGFTYDQLEKGLQ
-837 MPIAIEQ
+837 AIIDDHGRENNAASKRLEFTIY
-844 GGDRLDCYGEGLVN
+844 DRLMNGYQDFYSN
-858 LYAKYGFEPVARV
+858 DRV
-871 EFNPEYANEGWTPDK
+871 PASEDFRNIVE
-886 GTPYIYVMKHNGDS
+886 GTPGAAEQAAPAQGAKAT
-900 ADAVVDKM
+900 ADNPSPVPETV
-908 GTYPKYTDAQ
+908 
-918 LNALPTYGKDD
+918 
-929 YDGAMAYRDSLMQ
+929 Q

-947 ARAEDAT
+947 ARTEDAT
-954 PVSKVDFNYQRVN
+954 PISKVDFNYQRVN

-1013 YDVTVNGKP
+1013 YDVSVNGKP

-1028 LPKGFYFA
+1028 MPKGFFFA

-1110 AAQPEARQEQPTA
+1110 AAQPEARKEQPTA
-1123 QSAQQQPQAQS
+1123 QSAQQQPQAQN
-1134 AQPVQQQATPQN
+1134 AQPVQQPVQQQATPQAM
-1146 TPQEAQGG
+1146 PQEAQGG
-1154 AQRAETAGQAQ
+1154 TQTAETAGQAQ
-1165 TPDGYV
+1165 TPDRYV

-1232 DGSLSFDTRTNRQSL
+1232 DGSLSFDTRTNQQSL

-1574 GRNYAINEAMK
+1574 ARNYSINEAMK

-1592 ALSDAISGLRYT
+1592 ALSDAISSLRYT
-1604 GDNPVGKVLNAM
+1604 GDNPVMKVLNAM
-1616 GEGVMPF
+1616 GEGVLPF
-1623 RRTPANIVV
+1623 RRTPANIIV
-1632 RFKDYSPIGLLQG
+1632 RFKDYSPIGMLQG
-1645 VWDAAKNVSS
+1645 VWDAAKNVKA

-1685 GMGGVKLVGS
+1685 GMGGVKLTGS

-1738 NVAKMLEDGGNDAD
+1738 NVAKMLEGGGSDAD

-1791 SGLYPIATGMI
+1791 SGLYQTATGMI
-1802 TSYLTQAVPSILRQ
+1802 TSYLTQAVPAILRQ

-1863 EKVDNGSMA
+1863 EKVDNGSAA

-1891 PLEQEITRLNGTQE
+1891 PLEHEITRLNGTQE

-1915 VVSYTDTDGEYI
+1915 VVSYTDEDGEYI

-1979 AKEQGKRAALAGY
+1979 AKEQGKRAALDGY

-1999 MVGINGKEAAA
+1999 MVGIDGKEAAA

-2022 AIAGLTEA
+2022 AIAGLSEA

-2035 NTGNREKTLEE
+2035 KTGNREKTLEE
-2046 GYAAYEKMDAQTK
+2046 GYSAYEKMDAQTK
-2059 ARVAESA
+2059 ARVAESVS
-2066 TGDTARYLEAREAG
+2066 GDTARYLEAREAG

-2092 VKHADGTGNSAT
+2092 VKHADGTGNSAK

-2157 AQAYEIYT
+2157 AQAYEIYN
-2165 SKSDELHGKKQ
+2165 SFNGYGKGKAKKQ
-2176 KMAKWTELYGADMA
+2176 RAALAELYGEDMA
-2190 KQLWKLYG
+2190 KKLWKLYG

>member
-1 MANVRWPADPSS
+1 MAGNQSAWRNRPVDLTKNTLSDGRDLSS
-13 YRMSGDSD
+13 GRKETDE
-21 DNEKKKKKKTTITYN
+21 EKKKKKKATVTYN
-36 DDSTITVHGASSR
+36 RPVVGQDPADRPEGTATVTGVNSR
-49 EEAVGAYLE
+49 AEAVEAY
-58 ERTEKLAQ
+58 RADREKNQEKARQ
-66 DKQDYKTAI
+66 EYKSAIKQYQLKTGKTVDSPNAV
-75 SQYKQKNTAE
+75 TAE
-85 NQMWNR
+85 DRMWYR
-91 GSNAPRKDAYSEA
+91 ASNPTDTTLSDTTR
-104 TKKIVAARRNAK
+104 KIVEARRNTK

-164 QQIQDTNRKARQ
+164 QQIQETNRKAQQ
-176 NYDQELNEKKAAVS
+176 NYNQKLNEKKAAVS

-198 ATMESGLD
+198 ATMEAGLD

-228 ASDPLATGLPELEA
+228 ASDPLATGLPELED

-257 LAEVRRRDTNAQ
+257 LAEVRRRETNAQ
-269 KAAEQQQAAQA
+269 KAAEQQQAAQE
-280 AADAHPVWNSALTVP
+280 AADKHPIWNSTLTVP

-348 DGSDPLRAIA
+348 DGSNPLRAIA

-519 IVSGFAGG
+519 TVSGLAGG
-527 FGGLAATFVRDWKNK
+527 FNSLVATTKYKLANRGENADVPEA
-542 KGRKAAAQNP
+542 GAQNS

-566 AKATPLDG
+566 EKAAPLDG

-579 ALADQEQPAR
+579 ALADQAQPAGAADALAAAR
-589 AKDLLADSEAA
+589 AQAEAERAAQTQAPTESEAA

-606 RVMNQDSQT
+606 RVMNQENQT
-615 PETQTEAPKTDTD
+615 PAQESQTEAPKTDTD
-628 AEMERRAR
+628 AEMDRRAK
-636 MALGMEDEKP
+636 MALGMEAAP
-646 IDNGTPKVYDNSN
+646 
-659 SETGGMNDAGAGQLQ
+659 AQGAK
-674 GTDGERLPGGN
+674 
-685 ETGRVPGSGDGTLRV
+685 
-700 PGQAPGGMEAGA
+700 A
-712 EVVPGSVQGKP
+712 
-723 GGSNTPD
+723 
-730 DLRVPGE
+730 
-737 LRVSDALTEAQQK
+737 
-750 KGTPTYPVKDTTTD
+750 TTD
-764 PGSYEQALTAGRN
+764 NPSTVPET
-777 SDPQN
+777 
-782 GWCVTPKSAQ
+782 
-792 ELKGGNVRTFMD
+792 VR
-804 ENGTVGVGVAPDG
+804 
-817 DIVGVFKNK
+817 
-826 NGGPKKALDTM
+826 
-837 MPIAIEQ
+837 
-844 GGDRLDCYGEGLVN
+844 
-858 LYAKYGFEPVARV
+858 
-871 EFNPEYANEGWTPDK
+871 
-886 GTPYIYVMKHNGDS
+886 
-900 ADAVVDKM
+900 
-908 GTYPKYTDAQ
+908 
-918 LNALPTYGKDD
+918 
-929 YDGAMAYRDSLMQ
+929 

-1022 VAESGD
+1022 VTESGD
-1028 LPKGFYFA
+1028 LPKGYYFA
-1036 ENVTKKPSIHALG
+1036 ENVTKKPSINALG
-1049 ANGAAGIAEKGK
+1049 DNGAAGIAEKGK

-1087 TRVQPAEPKAQTQTA
+1087 ARVQPAEPKAQTQTA

-1110 AAQPEARQEQPTA
+1110 AAQPEARKEQPAA
-1123 QSAQQQPQAQS
+1123 QSTQQQPQAQS
-1134 AQPVQQQATPQN
+1134 AQPVQQQPQAQATPQGMPQN

-1154 AQRAETAGQAQ
+1154 AQRLETNGQAQ
-1165 TPDGYV
+1165 TPGGYV

-1341 VEQNVKRLQQRGRVK
+1341 VEQNVKRLQQRGKVK

-1574 GRNYAINEAMK
+1574 ARNYSINEAMK

-1592 ALSDAISGLRYT
+1592 ALSDFVSNMGRSE
-1604 GDNPVGKVLNAM
+1604 DSNPVAKVANAM
-1616 GEGVMPF
+1616 MEGVLPF
-1623 RRTPANIVV
+1623 RRTPANIIV

-1645 VWDAAKNVSS
+1645 VYDAARNVKA

-1685 GMGGVKLVGS
+1685 GMGGVKLTGS

-1738 NVAKMLEDGGNDAD
+1738 NVAKMLEDGGSDAD
-1752 VSTFSKFLTA
+1752 VSAFSKFLTA

-1780 ELVSSGKYTGE
+1780 ELLSSGKYTGE
-1791 SGLYPIATGMI
+1791 SGLYQTATGMI
-1802 TSYLTQAVPSILRQ
+1802 TSYLTQAVPTILRQ

-1863 EKVDNGSMA
+1863 EKVDNGSAA

-1891 PLEQEITRLNGTQE
+1891 PLEQEITRLNGIQE
-1905 SNVSPDSVPR
+1905 SNVSPDSVPK

-2022 AIAGLTEA
+2022 AIAGLSEA

-2046 GYAAYEKMDAQTK
+2046 GYTAYEKMDAQTK
-2059 ARVAESA
+2059 ARVAESVS
-2066 TGDTARYLEAREAG
+2066 GDTARYLEAREAG

-2110 ASISDSAM
+2110 ASISESAM

-2124 YMPDYDPE
+2124 YMPDYDPDK
-2132 NPKSDKT
+2132 PKSDKT

-2157 AQAYEIYT
+2157 AQAYEIYQ
-2165 SKSDELHGKKQ
+2165 SFSNYGKGKAKKQ
-2176 KMAKWTELYGADMA
+2176 RAALAEIYGEDMA
-2190 KQLWKLYG
+2190 KKLY
-2198 GKLDVV
+2198 KLYYGSFDVV
-2204 DWWEDQQ
+2204 DWWEDQR

>member
-1 MANVRWPADPSS
+1 MAGNQSAWRNRPVDLTKNTLSDGRDLSS
-13 YRMSGDSD
+13 GRKESD
-21 DNEKKKKKKTTITYN
+21 EEKKKKKKATVTYN
-36 DDSTITVHGASSR
+36 RPVVGQDPADRPEGTATVTGVNSR
-49 EEAVGAYLE
+49 AEAVEAY
-58 ERTEKLAQ
+58 RADREKNQEKARQ
-66 DKQDYKTAI
+66 EYKSAIKQYQLKTGKTVDSPNAV
-75 SQYKQKNTAE
+75 TAE
-85 NQMWNR
+85 DRMWYR
-91 GSNAPRKDAYSEA
+91 ASNPTDTTLSDTTRR
-104 TKKIVAARRNAK
+104 IVEARRNTK
-116 QKKQELEDYK
+116 QKKQELEDYDN
-126 QERKQT
+126 QEFDW
-132 RATDWQNAYQKAQAE
+132 TDANA
-147 TSAVTP
+147 
-153 MEGISDEDALI
+153 
-164 QQIQDTNRKARQ
+164 RKAHEEGRK
-176 NYDQELNEKKAAVS
+176 EKEAAVS
-190 QAEKEQNQ
+190 QAEQEQNQ
-198 ATMESGLD
+198 ATAESDRAIIGGLSDEGREKLTEYAKQKDRATGPRRESG
-206 SISRLSEEGQK
+206 SEIEQ
-217 KLDEYNYRMDT
+217 
-228 ASDPLATGLPELEA
+228 
-242 WFAENEHL
+242 WFAENQHMNADEL
-250 DKDAVEK
+250 GN
-257 LAEVRRRDTNAQ
+257 LAETVIRDKNAAHMEQ
-269 KAAEQQQAAQA
+269 EQQWARDV
-280 AADAHPVWNSALTVP
+280 ADAHPFAASAVTVP
-295 ANLIGGSMA
+295 ANLVSGVAATVGN
-304 SLGYLGEAL
+304 LGQAIDQKL
-313 NGTGQFTDLDPYN
+313 NGEGHYTGLDPN
-326 QGAQLQNWSGAVRG
+326 NEANLLQSMSGAARG
-340 EVKQNIQG
+340 EVKGNIVG
-348 DGSDPLRAIA
+348 DGSNPLRAIA
-358 AGAYD
+358 GGAYD

-370 TGARMA
+370 TGARIA
-376 LGTITGGGSW
+376 LGAATGGGSW

-421 ATVDALT
+421 AAVDALT

-509 ETVNN
+509 GTVND

-519 IVSGFAGG
+519 IVSGLAGG
-527 FGGLAATFVRDWKNK
+527 FNSLVATTKYKLAHRGENAD
-542 KGRKAAAQNP
+542 AQAVSP
-552 QEQPAQEAVEAPDS
+552 QPAQEAVEAPDS
-566 AKATPLDG
+566 AKAAPLDG

-579 ALADQEQPAR
+579 ALAGQEQPAG
-589 AKDLLADSEAA
+589 AKDLLADSEAE
-600 FDQAFD
+600 FDKAFD

-615 PETQTEAPKTDTD
+615 PAQESQTEAPKTDTD
-628 AEMERRAR
+628 AEMDRRAK

-685 ETGRVPGSGDGTLRV
+685 ETGRVPGAGDGTLRV

-730 DLRVPGE
+730 DLRVSGE

-900 ADAVVDKM
+900 ADSVVDKM

-942 QSQPA
+942 QSQP
-947 ARAEDAT
+947 T
-954 PVSKVDFNYQRVN
+954 
-967 PANSYASVNDRSGKY
+967 
-982 TLYADGTIDDGGIL
+982 
-996 GKASQMQG
+996 
-1004 WKDSGLFAL
+1004 
-1013 YDVTVNGKP
+1013 
-1022 VAESGD
+1022 
-1028 LPKGFYFA
+1028 
-1036 ENVTKKPSIHALG
+1036 
-1049 ANGAAGIAEKGK
+1049 
-1061 IELVD
+1061 
-1066 MDTHARNQNIGNQAN
+1066 
-1081 ESPVQP
+1081 
-1087 TRVQPAEPKAQTQTA
+1087 
-1102 SQKPQEIP
+1102 
-1110 AAQPEARQEQPTA
+1110 AQPE
-1123 QSAQQQPQAQS
+1123 AQS
-1134 AQPVQQQATPQN
+1134 AQPVQQQATQQGM
-1146 TPQEAQGG
+1146 PQEARGG
-1154 AQRAETAGQAQ
+1154 AQTAETAGQAQ
-1165 TPDGYV
+1165 TPGGYV

-1232 DGSLSFDTRTNRQSL
+1232 DGSLSFDTRTNQQSL

-1293 DSPKSQ
+1293 ESPESQ

-1341 VEQNVKRLQQRGRVK
+1341 VEQNVKRLQQRGKVK

-1574 GRNYAINEAMK
+1574 ARNYSINEAMK

-1592 ALSDAISGLRYT
+1592 ALSDFVSNIGRSE
-1604 GDNPVGKVLNAM
+1604 DSNPVAKVANAM
-1616 GEGVMPF
+1616 MEGVLPF
-1623 RRTPANIVV
+1623 RRTPANIIV

-1645 VWDAAKNVSS
+1645 VWDAAKNVNS

-1685 GMGGVKLVGS
+1685 GMGGVKLTGS

-1780 ELVSSGKYTGE
+1780 ELLSSGKYTGE
-1791 SGLYPIATGMI
+1791 SGLYQTATGMI
-1802 TSYLTQAVPSILRQ
+1802 TSYLTQAVPAILRQ

-1863 EKVDNGSMA
+1863 EKVDNGSAA

-1905 SNVSPDSVPR
+1905 SNVSPDSVPK

-2022 AIAGLTEA
+2022 AIAGLSEA

-2046 GYAAYEKMDAQTK
+2046 GYSAYEKMDAQTK
-2059 ARVAESA
+2059 ARVAESVS
-2066 TGDTARYLEAREAG
+2066 GDTARYLEAREAG

-2092 VKHADGTGNSAT
+2092 VKHADGTGNSAK

-2157 AQAYEIYT
+2157 AKAYEIYQ
-2165 SKSDELHGKKQ
+2165 SYNGYGKGKAKKQ
-2176 KMAKWTELYGADMA
+2176 RAALAEIYGEDMA
-2190 KQLWKLYG
+2190 KKLYKLYYG
-2198 GKLDVV
+2198 SLDVV

>member
-1 MANVRWPADPSS
+1 MARSWNDGRDLSS
-13 YRMSGDSD
+13 GRKETDE
-21 DNEKKKKKKTTITYN
+21 EKKKKKKATVTYN
-36 DDSTITVHGASSR
+36 RPVVGQDPADRPEGTATVTGVNSKA
-49 EEAVGAYLE
+49 EAVEAY
-58 ERTEKLAQ
+58 RADRAQ
-66 DKQDYKTAI
+66 TRDKGMQEYRDAIKQYQLKTGKTVD
-75 SQYKQKNTAE
+75 SQNAVTAE
-85 NQMWNR
+85 DRLWNR
-91 GSNAPRKDAYSEA
+91 GSNAPKKDAY
-104 TKKIVAARRNAK
+104 TDTTRRIVEARRNTK
-116 QKKQELEDYK
+116 QKKQELEDYDN
-126 QERKQT
+126 QEYDW
-132 RATDWQNAYQKAQAE
+132 TDANA
-147 TSAVTP
+147 
-153 MEGISDEDALI
+153 
-164 QQIQDTNRKARQ
+164 RKAHEEGRK
-176 NYDQELNEKKAAVS
+176 EKEAAVS
-190 QAEKEQNQ
+190 QAEQEQNQ
-198 ATMESGLD
+198 ATAESDRAIIGGLSD
-206 SISRLSEEGQK
+206 EGREKLTEYAKQK
-217 KLDEYNYRMDT
+217 DR
-228 ASDPLATGLPELEA
+228 ATGPRRESESEIEQ
-242 WFAENEHL
+242 WFAENQHMNADEL
-250 DKDAVEK
+250 GN
-257 LAEVRRRDTNAQ
+257 LAETVIRDKNAAHMEQ
-269 KAAEQQQAAQA
+269 EQQWARD
-280 AADAHPVWNSALTVP
+280 AADAHPVAAWAATFPVNLVSGVASTAGNLGQAIDQKLNGEGHYTGLDP
-295 ANLIGGSMA
+295 NNEANLLQSM
-304 SLGYLGEAL
+304 
-313 NGTGQFTDLDPYN
+313 
-326 QGAQLQNWSGAVRG
+326 SGAARG
-340 EVKQNIQG
+340 EIKGNIVG
-348 DGSDPLRAIA
+348 DGSNPLRTIA
-358 AGAYD
+358 GGGYD
-363 VGMGMAD
+363 LLTGILD
-370 TGARMA
+370 TKARLA
-376 LGTITGGGSW
+376 LGTITGGGSL
-386 LGAGIAGANNFGSA
+386 LGMGIAGANQFGNA
-400 MQSAASRGAN
+400 VQDAASRGASTE
-410 ADQALLYATAS
+410 QALGYAA
-421 ATVDALT
+421 ATSVVDALT
-428 EKIPLDNLINISTA
+428 EKIPLDNLLNISSA
-442 KGGAGYIL
+442 KGGTGRIMQMLSGIL
-450 NFLRSMGIEGGQEAA
+450 GEGLQETA
-465 SQLASLFA
+465 SQLASVFT
-473 DAAIMRDKSERNLE
+473 DAGIMRDKSERNLA
-487 VAQMMTMNPDMSL
+487 VAQMMVQNPGMSL
-500 EEAQAIVDR
+500 EAAQAVVDK
-509 ETVNN
+509 E
-514 ILYSM
+514 ILWDM
-519 IVSGFAGG
+519 IYNVAIASAGG
-527 FGGLAATFVRDWKNK
+527 GFNALLATFERDWKNK
-542 KGRKAAAQNP
+542 KGKNTAAQNTQEQP
-552 QEQPAQEAVEAPDS
+552 AQEQPAQEAVEASDS
-566 AKATPLDG
+566 AKAAPLDG

-579 ALADQEQPAR
+579 ALADQAQPAGAADALAAAR
-589 AKDLLADSEAA
+589 AQAEAERAAQTQAPTESEAA

-606 RVMNQDSQT
+606 RVMNQESQT
-615 PETQTEAPKTDTD
+615 PAQESQTEAPKTDTD
-628 AEMERRAR
+628 AEMNRRAR
-636 MALGMEDEKP
+636 MALGMED
-646 IDNGTPKVYDNSN
+646 
-659 SETGGMNDAGAGQLQ
+659 GQNA
-674 GTDGERLPGGN
+674 EN
-685 ETGRVPGSGDGTLRV
+685 AKSAKGSG
-700 PGQAPGGMEAGA
+700 
-712 EVVPGSVQGKP
+712 
-723 GGSNTPD
+723 
-730 DLRVPGE
+730 
-737 LRVSDALTEAQQK
+737 
-750 KGTPTYPVKDTTTD
+750 
-764 PGSYEQALTAGRN
+764 
-777 SDPQN
+777 
-782 GWCVTPKSAQ
+782 
-792 ELKGGNVRTFMD
+792 
-804 ENGTVGVGVAPDG
+804 
-817 DIVGVFKNK
+817 
-826 NGGPKKALDTM
+826 
-837 MPIAIEQ
+837 
-844 GGDRLDCYGEGLVN
+844 
-858 LYAKYGFEPVARV
+858 
-871 EFNPEYANEGWTPDK
+871 
-886 GTPYIYVMKHNGDS
+886 
-900 ADAVVDKM
+900 
-908 GTYPKYTDAQ
+908 
-918 LNALPTYGKDD
+918 
-929 YDGAMAYRDSLMQ
+929 
-942 QSQPA
+942 
-947 ARAEDAT
+947 
-954 PVSKVDFNYQRVN
+954 
-967 PANSYASVNDRSGKY
+967 
-982 TLYADGTIDDGGIL
+982 
-996 GKASQMQG
+996 QM
-1004 WKDSGLFAL
+1004 
-1013 YDVTVNGKP
+1013 
-1022 VAESGD
+1022 
-1028 LPKGFYFA
+1028 
-1036 ENVTKKPSIHALG
+1036 
-1049 ANGAAGIAEKGK
+1049 
-1061 IELVD
+1061 D
-1066 MDTHARNQNIGNQAN
+1066 MDTHARNQNVGNQAN

-1087 TRVQPAEPKAQTQTA
+1087 TRVQPAEPKAQTQIGG
-1102 SQKPQEIP
+1102 QKPQEIP
-1110 AAQPEARQEQPTA
+1110 AAQSEVRQEQPTA
-1123 QSAQQQPQAQS
+1123 QSTQPVQQPVQQQPQAQT
-1134 AQPVQQQATPQN
+1134 TPQK
-1146 TPQEAQGG
+1146 TSQEAQGG
-1154 AQRAETAGQAQ
+1154 AQTAETAGQAQ
-1165 TPDGYV
+1165 TPGGYV

-1453 GALAE
+1453 GALVE

-1574 GRNYAINEAMK
+1574 ARNYSINEAMK

-1592 ALSDAISGLRYT
+1592 ALSDFVSNIGRSE
-1604 GDNPVGKVLNAM
+1604 DSNPVAKVANAM
-1616 GEGVMPF
+1616 MEGVLPF
-1623 RRTPANIVV
+1623 RRTPANIIV

-1645 VWDAAKNVSS
+1645 VWDAAKNVNS

-1685 GMGGVKLVGS
+1685 GMGGVKLTGS

-1791 SGLYPIATGMI
+1791 SGLYQIASGMI
-1802 TSYLTQAVPSILRQ
+1802 TSYLTQAVPTILRQ

-1863 EKVDNGSMA
+1863 EKVDNGSTA

-1939 WATTQGQTARRIQD
+1939 WATAQGQTARRIQD
-1953 DLVKNPDYQNLSDK
+1953 DLVKNSDYQNLSDK

-1999 MVGINGKEAAA
+1999 MVGIDGKEAAA

-2022 AIAGLTEA
+2022 AIAGLSEA

-2046 GYAAYEKMDAQTK
+2046 GYTAYEKMDAQTK
-2059 ARVAESA
+2059 ARVAENAS
-2066 TGDTARYLEAREAG
+2066 GDTARYLEAREAG

-2104 YRAITS
+2104 YKAIAS
-2110 ASISDSAM
+2110 VSISESAT

-2157 AQAYEIYT
+2157 AKAYEIYQ
-2165 SKSDELHGKKQ
+2165 SYNGYGKGKAKKQ
-2176 KMAKWTELYGADMA
+2176 RAALAEIYGEDMA
-2190 KQLWKLYG
+2190 KKLY
-2198 GKLDVV
+2198 KLYYGSFDVV